1 MLSFSV
7 VKSAGSAGNYYTDK
21 DNYYV
26 LGSMGER
33 WAGQGAEQLGLQ
45 GSVDKDVFTRL
56 LEGRLPDGADLS
68 RMQDGSNK
76 HRPGYDLTFSAPKS
90 VSMMAM
96 LGGDK
101 RLIDAHNQAV
111 DFAVRQVEAL
121 ASTRVMTDGQS
132 ETVLTGNLVMALFN
146 HDTSRDQDPQLH
158 THVVVANVTQHNGEW
173 KTLSSDK
180 VGKTGFSENVLA
192 NRIAFGKIYQSE
204 LRQRVEALGYET
216 EVVGKHG
223 MWEMPGVPVE
233 AFSSRSQAIREA
245 VGEDASLK
253 SRDVAALDTRKSKQH
268 VDPEIR
274 MAEWMQTLKETGF
287 DIRAYRDA
295 ADQRAE
301 IRTQAPGPASQDG
314 PDVQQAV
321 TQAIAGLSER
331 KVQFTYTDVLART
344 VGILPPE
351 NGVIERARAGIDEAI
366 SREQLIPL
374 DREKGL
380 FTSGIHVLDE
390 LSVRALSR
398 DIMKQNRVTVH
409 PEKSVPRTAGY
420 SDAVSVLAQDRPS
433 LAIVSGQGGAAGQR
447 ERVAELVMMAREQGR
462 EVQIIAADRRSQ
474 MNLKQDERLS
484 GELITGRRQLQEGM
498 VFTPGS
504 TVIVDQ
510 GEKLSLKE
518 TLTLL
523 DGAARHNVQVLITD
537 SGQRTGTGSALM
549 AMKDAGV
556 NTYRWQGGEQ
566 RPATI
571 ISEPDRNVRYDRL
584 AGDFAASVK
593 AGEESVAQVSG
604 VREQAILTQAIR
616 SELKTQGVLGHPEV
630 TMTALSPVWL
640 DSRSRYLRDM
650 YRPGMVMEQWNPE
663 TRSHDRYVIDRVTA
677 QSHSL
682 TLRDA
687 QGETQVVRISSLDSS
702 WSLFRPEKMPVADGE
717 RLRVTGKIPGLRVSG
732 GDRLQVASVSED
744 AMTVVVPGRAEP
756 ATLPVADSPFT
767 ALKLENG
774 WVETPGHSVS
784 DSATVFASVTQMAM
798 DNATLNGLARSGR
811 DVRLYSSLDETR
823 TAEKLARHPSF
834 TVVSEQIKARAG
846 ETSLETAISLQKT
859 GLHTP
864 AQQAIHLALP
874 VLESKNL
881 AFSMVDLLTEAK
893 SFAAEGTGFTEL
905 GGEINAQIKRGD
917 LLYVDVAKG
926 YGTGLLVSRASY
938 EAEKSILRHILEG
951 KEAVTPLMERV
962 PGELMETLTSGQ
974 RAATRMILETS
985 DRFTVVQGYAGVG
998 KTTQF
1003 RAVMSAVNMLPAS
1016 ERPRVVGLGPTHR
1029 AVGEMRSAGVDAQ
1042 TLASFLHDTQLQ
1054 QRSGETPDFSNTLFL
1069 LDESSMVGNTDM
1081 ARAYALIA
1089 AGGGRAVASG
1099 DTDQLQA
1106 IAPGQPFR
1114 LQQTRS
1120 AADVVIMKEIVRQ
1133 TPELREAVYS
1143 LINRDV
1149 ERALSGLESVKPSQV
1164 PRQEGAWAPEHS
1176 VTEFSHSQEAKLA
1189 EAQQKAMLKGETFP
1203 DVPMTLYEA
1212 IVRDYTGRTPEA
1224 REQTLIVTH
1233 LNEDR
1238 RVLNSMIHDARE
1250 KAGELGKEQ
1259 VMVPVLNTANI
1270 RDGELRRLSTWEN
1283 NPDALALVDSV
1294 YHRIAGISKDDGL
1307 ITLEDA
1313 EGNTRLI
1320 SPREAVAEGV
1330 TLYTPDKIR
1339 VGTGDRMRF
1348 TKSDRERGYVANSV
1362 WTVTAVSGDSVTLS
1376 DGQQTRVIRP
1386 GQERAEQHIDL
1397 AYAITAHGA
1406 QGASETFAIALEGT
1420 EGNRKLMAGFES
1432 AYVALSRMKQHVQVY
1447 TDNRQ
1452 GWTDAINNAVQK
1464 GTAHDVLEPK
1474 PDREVMNAQRLF
1486 STARELRDV
1495 AAGRAVLRQAG
1506 LAGGDSPARFIAPGR
1521 KYPQPYVALP
1531 AFDRNG
1537 KSAGIWLNPL
1547 TTDDG
1552 NGLRGFSGEGRVKGS
1567 GDAQFVALQGSRNGE
1582 SLLADNMQDGV
1593 RIARDNPDSG
1603 VVVRIAGEGRPWNPG
1618 AITGG
1623 RVWGISRITASS
1635 RGPEMA
1641 NRSRQRYWHSGRL
1654 KRPSAVKRNAAQMKL
1669 SGKWQRTNL
1678 TCRTAK
1684 QSWLS
1689 GILPD
1694 RSVTGLPYLNGK
1706 PHCRR
1711 VCCVNHN
1718 GSGKRSG
1725 RLPGKICCRSVCS
1738 RWSGIWFVT
1747 CRKRKPWAETDTGR
1761 QTLMT
1766 TDNTNTTRNDSLAA
1780 RTDTWLQSF
1789 LVWSPG
1795 QRDIIKTVALV
1806 LMVLDHIN
1814 LIFQLKQEWMFLAG
1828 RGAFPLFALVWGLNL
1843 SRHAHI
1849 RQPAIN
1855 RLWGWGIIA
1864 QFAYYLAGFPW
1875 YEGNILFAFAVAAQV
1890 LTWCETRS
1898 GWRTAAAILL
1908 MALWGPLSG
1917 TSYGIAGLLMLAV
1930 SYRLYRA
1937 EDRAERLALLAC
1949 LLAVIPALN
1958 LASSDAAAVAGLVM
1972 TVLTVGLVSCAGKSL
1987 PRFWPGDFFPVFY
2000 ACHLAVLGVLAL

>member
-1 MLSFSV
+1 MMSIAQV
-7 VKSAGSAGNYYTDK
+7 RSAGSAGNYYTDK

-33 WAGQGAEQLGLQ
+33 WAGRGAEQLGLQ

-101 RLIDAHNQAV
+101 RLIEAHNQAV

-146 HDTSRDQDPQLH
+146 HDTSRDQEPQLH
-158 THVVVANVTQHNGEW
+158 THAVVANVTQHNGEW

-180 VGKTGFSENVLA
+180 VGKTGFIENVYA
-192 NRIAFGKIYQSE
+192 NQIAFGRLYREKLKEQ
-204 LRQRVEALGYET
+204 VEALGYET

-233 AFSSRSQAIREA
+233 AFSGRSQTIREA

-268 VDPEIR
+268 VDPEVR

-301 IRTQAPGPASQDG
+301 TRTQAPGAVSQEG

-420 SDAVSVLAQDRPS
+420 SDAVSVLAQDHPS

-447 ERVAELVMMAREQGR
+447 ERVAELAMMAREQGR

-484 GELITGRRQLQEGM
+484 GELITGRRQLLEGM

-571 ISEPDRNVRYDRL
+571 ISEPDRNVRYARL

-663 TRSHDRYVIDRVTA
+663 THSHDRYVIDR
-677 QSHSL
+677 
-682 TLRDA
+682 
-687 QGETQVVRISSLDSS
+687 
-702 WSLFRPEKMPVADGE
+702 
-717 RLRVTGKIPGLRVSG
+717 
-732 GDRLQVASVSED
+732 
-744 AMTVVVPGRAEP
+744 
-756 ATLPVADSPFT
+756 
-767 ALKLENG
+767 
-774 WVETPGHSVS
+774 
-784 DSATVFASVTQMAM
+784 
-798 DNATLNGLARSGR
+798 
-811 DVRLYSSLDETR
+811 
-823 TAEKLARHPSF
+823 
-834 TVVSEQIKARAG
+834 
-846 ETSLETAISLQKT
+846 
-859 GLHTP
+859 
-864 AQQAIHLALP
+864 
-874 VLESKNL
+874 
-881 AFSMVDLLTEAK
+881 
-893 SFAAEGTGFTEL
+893 
-905 GGEINAQIKRGD
+905 
-917 LLYVDVAKG
+917 
-926 YGTGLLVSRASY
+926 
-938 EAEKSILRHILEG
+938 
-951 KEAVTPLMERV
+951 
-962 PGELMETLTSGQ
+962 
-974 RAATRMILETS
+974 
-985 DRFTVVQGYAGVG
+985 
-998 KTTQF
+998 
-1003 RAVMSAVNMLPAS
+1003 
-1016 ERPRVVGLGPTHR
+1016 
-1029 AVGEMRSAGVDAQ
+1029 
-1042 TLASFLHDTQLQ
+1042 
-1054 QRSGETPDFSNTLFL
+1054 
-1069 LDESSMVGNTDM
+1069 
-1081 ARAYALIA
+1081 
-1089 AGGGRAVASG
+1089 
-1099 DTDQLQA
+1099 
-1106 IAPGQPFR
+1106 
-1114 LQQTRS
+1114 
-1120 AADVVIMKEIVRQ
+1120 
-1133 TPELREAVYS
+1133 
-1143 LINRDV
+1143 
-1149 ERALSGLESVKPSQV
+1149 
-1164 PRQEGAWAPEHS
+1164 
-1176 VTEFSHSQEAKLA
+1176 
-1189 EAQQKAMLKGETFP
+1189 
-1203 DVPMTLYEA
+1203 
-1212 IVRDYTGRTPEA
+1212 
-1224 REQTLIVTH
+1224 
-1233 LNEDR
+1233 
-1238 RVLNSMIHDARE
+1238 
-1250 KAGELGKEQ
+1250 
-1259 VMVPVLNTANI
+1259 
-1270 RDGELRRLSTWEN
+1270 
-1283 NPDALALVDSV
+1283 
-1294 YHRIAGISKDDGL
+1294 
-1307 ITLEDA
+1307 
-1313 EGNTRLI
+1313 
-1320 SPREAVAEGV
+1320 
-1330 TLYTPDKIR
+1330 
-1339 VGTGDRMRF
+1339 
-1348 TKSDRERGYVANSV
+1348 
-1362 WTVTAVSGDSVTLS
+1362 
-1376 DGQQTRVIRP
+1376 
-1386 GQERAEQHIDL
+1386 
-1397 AYAITAHGA
+1397 
-1406 QGASETFAIALEGT
+1406 
-1420 EGNRKLMAGFES
+1420 
-1432 AYVALSRMKQHVQVY
+1432 VALSRMKQHVQVY

-1464 GTAHDVLEPK
+1464 GTAHDVFEPK
-1474 PDREVMNAQRLF
+1474 PDREVMNAERLF

-1537 KSAGIWLNPL
+1537 RSAGIWLNPL

-1623 RVWGISRITASS
+1623 RVWGDIPDNSVQPGAGNGEPVTAEVLAQ
-1635 RGPEMA
+1635 RQAEEAIRRETERRADEIVRKMA
-1641 NRSRQRYWHSGRL
+1641 EN
-1654 KRPSAVKRNAAQMKL
+1654 KPD
-1669 SGKWQRTNL
+1669 
-1678 TCRTAK
+1678 
-1684 QSWLS
+1684 
-1689 GILPD
+1689 LPD
-1694 RSVTGLPYLNGK
+1694 GK
-1706 PHCRR
+1706 TEQAVRE
-1711 VCCVNHN
+1711 
-1718 GSGKRSG
+1718 
-1725 RLPGKICCRSVCS
+1725 I
-1738 RWSGIWFVT
+1738 
-1747 CRKRKPWAETDTGR
+1747 A
-1761 QTLMT
+1761 
-1766 TDNTNTTRNDSLAA
+1766 
-1780 RTDTWLQSF
+1780 
-1789 LVWSPG
+1789 G
-1795 QRDIIKTVALV
+1795 QERD
-1806 LMVLDHIN
+1806 
-1814 LIFQLKQEWMFLAG
+1814 
-1828 RGAFPLFALVWGLNL
+1828 R
-1843 SRHAHI
+1843 
-1849 RQPAIN
+1849 
-1855 RLWGWGIIA
+1855 
-1864 QFAYYLAGFPW
+1864 
-1875 YEGNILFAFAVAAQV
+1875 
-1890 LTWCETRS
+1890 
-1898 GWRTAAAILL
+1898 AAITEREAALPESVLRESQREREAVREVARENLL
-1908 MALWGPLSG
+1908 Q
-1917 TSYGIAGLLMLAV
+1917 
-1930 SYRLYRA
+1930 
-1937 EDRAERLALLAC
+1937 ERLQQMERDMVRDLQKEKTL
-1949 LLAVIPALN
+1949 
-1958 LASSDAAAVAGLVM
+1958 G
-1972 TVLTVGLVSCAGKSL
+1972 
-1987 PRFWPGDFFPVFY
+1987 GD
-2000 ACHLAVLGVLAL
+2000 

>member
-1 MLSFSV
+1 MNEVYVIAGGEWLRNNLNAIAAFMGTWTWDSIEKIALTLS
-7 VKSAGSAGNYYTDK
+7 
-21 DNYYV
+21 V
-26 LGSMGER
+26 LAVAVMWVQR
-33 WAGQGAEQLGLQ
+33 HNVMDLLGW
-45 GSVDKDVFTRL
+45 
-56 LEGRLPDGADLS
+56 
-68 RMQDGSNK
+68 
-76 HRPGYDLTFSAPKS
+76 
-90 VSMMAM
+90 
-96 LGGDK
+96 
-101 RLIDAHNQAV
+101 
-111 DFAVRQVEAL
+111 
-121 ASTRVMTDGQS
+121 
-132 ETVLTGNLVMALFN
+132 
-146 HDTSRDQDPQLH
+146 
-158 THVVVANVTQHNGEW
+158 VANVTQHNGEW

-180 VGKTGFSENVLA
+180 VGKTGFIENVYA
-192 NRIAFGKIYQSE
+192 NQIAFGRLYREKLKEQ
-204 LRQRVEALGYET
+204 VEALGYET

-233 AFSSRSQAIREA
+233 AFSGRSQTIREA

-268 VDPEIR
+268 VDPEIK
-274 MAEWMQTLKETGF
+274 MVEWMQTLKETGF

-295 ADQRAE
+295 ADQRADL
-301 IRTQAPGPASQDG
+301 RTLTPGPASQDG

-474 MNLKQDERLS
+474 MNMKQDERLS
-484 GELITGRRQLQEGM
+484 
-498 VFTPGS
+498 
-504 TVIVDQ
+504 
-510 GEKLSLKE
+510 
-518 TLTLL
+518 
-523 DGAARHNVQVLITD
+523 
-537 SGQRTGTGSALM
+537 
-549 AMKDAGV
+549 
-556 NTYRWQGGEQ
+556 
-566 RPATI
+566 
-571 ISEPDRNVRYDRL
+571 
-584 AGDFAASVK
+584 
-593 AGEESVAQVSG
+593 
-604 VREQAILTQAIR
+604 
-616 SELKTQGVLGHPEV
+616 
-630 TMTALSPVWL
+630 
-640 DSRSRYLRDM
+640 
-650 YRPGMVMEQWNPE
+650 
-663 TRSHDRYVIDRVTA
+663 
-677 QSHSL
+677 
-682 TLRDA
+682 
-687 QGETQVVRISSLDSS
+687 
-702 WSLFRPEKMPVADGE
+702 
-717 RLRVTGKIPGLRVSG
+717 
-732 GDRLQVASVSED
+732 
-744 AMTVVVPGRAEP
+744 
-756 ATLPVADSPFT
+756 
-767 ALKLENG
+767 
-774 WVETPGHSVS
+774 
-784 DSATVFASVTQMAM
+784 
-798 DNATLNGLARSGR
+798 
-811 DVRLYSSLDETR
+811 
-823 TAEKLARHPSF
+823 
-834 TVVSEQIKARAG
+834 
-846 ETSLETAISLQKT
+846 
-859 GLHTP
+859 
-864 AQQAIHLALP
+864 
-874 VLESKNL
+874 
-881 AFSMVDLLTEAK
+881 
-893 SFAAEGTGFTEL
+893 
-905 GGEINAQIKRGD
+905 
-917 LLYVDVAKG
+917 
-926 YGTGLLVSRASY
+926 
-938 EAEKSILRHILEG
+938 
-951 KEAVTPLMERV
+951 
-962 PGELMETLTSGQ
+962 
-974 RAATRMILETS
+974 
-985 DRFTVVQGYAGVG
+985 
-998 KTTQF
+998 
-1003 RAVMSAVNMLPAS
+1003 
-1016 ERPRVVGLGPTHR
+1016 
-1029 AVGEMRSAGVDAQ
+1029 GEMRSAGVDAQ

-1120 AADVVIMKEIVRQ
+1120 AADVAIMKEIVRQ

-1189 EAQQKAMLKGETFP
+1189 EAQQKAMLKGEAFP

-1238 RVLNSMIHDARE
+1238 RVLNSMIHDVRE

-1270 RDGELRRLSTWEN
+1270 RDGELRRLSTWETHR
-1283 NPDALALVDSV
+1283 DALVLVDNV

-1307 ITLEDA
+1307 ITLQDA

-1330 TLYTPDKIR
+1330 TLYTPDTIR

-1376 DGQQTRVIRP
+1376 DGQQTREIRP
-1386 GQERAEQHIDL
+1386 GQEQAEQHIDL

-1464 GTAHDVLEPK
+1464 GTAHDVFEPK
-1474 PDREVMNAQRLF
+1474 PDREVMNAERLF

-1623 RVWGISRITASS
+1623 RVWGDIPDNSVQPGAGNGEPVTAEVLAQ
-1635 RGPEMA
+1635 RQAEEAIRRETERRADEIVRKMA
-1641 NRSRQRYWHSGRL
+1641 EN
-1654 KRPSAVKRNAAQMKL
+1654 KPD
-1669 SGKWQRTNL
+1669 
-1678 TCRTAK
+1678 
-1684 QSWLS
+1684 
-1689 GILPD
+1689 LPD
-1694 RSVTGLPYLNGK
+1694 GK
-1706 PHCRR
+1706 TEQAVRE
-1711 VCCVNHN
+1711 
-1718 GSGKRSG
+1718 
-1725 RLPGKICCRSVCS
+1725 I
-1738 RWSGIWFVT
+1738 
-1747 CRKRKPWAETDTGR
+1747 A
-1761 QTLMT
+1761 
-1766 TDNTNTTRNDSLAA
+1766 
-1780 RTDTWLQSF
+1780 
-1789 LVWSPG
+1789 G
-1795 QRDIIKTVALV
+1795 QERD
-1806 LMVLDHIN
+1806 
-1814 LIFQLKQEWMFLAG
+1814 
-1828 RGAFPLFALVWGLNL
+1828 R
-1843 SRHAHI
+1843 
-1849 RQPAIN
+1849 
-1855 RLWGWGIIA
+1855 
-1864 QFAYYLAGFPW
+1864 
-1875 YEGNILFAFAVAAQV
+1875 
-1890 LTWCETRS
+1890 
-1898 GWRTAAAILL
+1898 AAITEREAALPEGVLREPQRVREAVREIARENLL
-1908 MALWGPLSG
+1908 Q
-1917 TSYGIAGLLMLAV
+1917 
-1930 SYRLYRA
+1930 
-1937 EDRAERLALLAC
+1937 ERLQQMERDMVRDLQKEKTL
-1949 LLAVIPALN
+1949 
-1958 LASSDAAAVAGLVM
+1958 G
-1972 TVLTVGLVSCAGKSL
+1972 
-1987 PRFWPGDFFPVFY
+1987 GD
-2000 ACHLAVLGVLAL
+2000 

>member
-1 MLSFSV
+1 MMSIAQV
-7 VKSAGSAGNYYTDK
+7 RSAGSAGNYYTDK

-33 WAGQGAEQLGLQ
+33 WAGRGAEQLGLQ

-56 LEGRLPDGADLS
+56 LEGKLPDGADLS

-90 VSMMAM
+90 VSVMAM

-146 HDTSRDQDPQLH
+146 HDTSRDQEPQLH
-158 THVVVANVTQHNGEW
+158 THAVVANVTQHNGEW

-180 VGKTGFSENVLA
+180 VGKTGFIENVYA
-192 NRIAFGKIYQSE
+192 NQIAFGRLYREKLKEQ
-204 LRQRVEALGYET
+204 VEALGYET

-233 AFSSRSQAIREA
+233 AFSGRSQAIREA

-268 VDPEIR
+268 VDPEVR

-301 IRTQAPGPASQDG
+301 TRTQTPGPASQDG

-462 EVQIIAADRRSQ
+462 E
-474 MNLKQDERLS
+474 
-484 GELITGRRQLQEGM
+484 
-498 VFTPGS
+498 
-504 TVIVDQ
+504 
-510 GEKLSLKE
+510 
-518 TLTLL
+518 
-523 DGAARHNVQVLITD
+523 
-537 SGQRTGTGSALM
+537 
-549 AMKDAGV
+549 
-556 NTYRWQGGEQ
+556 
-566 RPATI
+566 PA
-571 ISEPDRNVRYDRL
+571 S
-584 AGDFAASVK
+584 
-593 AGEESVAQVSG
+593 
-604 VREQAILTQAIR
+604 
-616 SELKTQGVLGHPEV
+616 
-630 TMTALSPVWL
+630 
-640 DSRSRYLRDM
+640 
-650 YRPGMVMEQWNPE
+650 
-663 TRSHDRYVIDRVTA
+663 
-677 QSHSL
+677 
-682 TLRDA
+682 
-687 QGETQVVRISSLDSS
+687 
-702 WSLFRPEKMPVADGE
+702 
-717 RLRVTGKIPGLRVSG
+717 
-732 GDRLQVASVSED
+732 
-744 AMTVVVPGRAEP
+744 
-756 ATLPVADSPFT
+756 LPVSDSPFT

-784 DSATVFASVTQMAM
+784 DSAKVFASVTQMAM

-846 ETSLETAISLQKT
+846 ETLLETAISLQKA

-893 SFAAEGTGFTEL
+893 SFAAEGTSFIDL

-962 PGELMETLTSGQ
+962 PGELMEKLTSGQ

-1003 RAVMSAVNMLPAS
+1003 RAVMSAVNMLPES

-1120 AADVVIMKEIVRQ
+1120 AADVAIMKEIVRQ

-1164 PRQEGAWAPEHS
+1164 PRQEGAWVPEHS

-1189 EAQQKAMLKGETFP
+1189 EAQQKAMLKGEAFP
-1203 DVPMTLYEA
+1203 DIPMTLYEA

-1270 RDGELRRLSTWEN
+1270 RDGELRRLSTWETHR
-1283 NPDALALVDSV
+1283 DALALVDNV

-1307 ITLEDA
+1307 ITLQDA

-1330 TLYTPDKIR
+1330 TLYTPDTIR

-1348 TKSDRERGYVANSV
+1348 TKSDRECGYVANSV

-1420 EGNRKLMAGFES
+1420 EGNRKQMTGFES

-1474 PDREVMNAQRLF
+1474 SDREVMNAERLF

-1495 AAGRAVLRQAG
+1495 VAGRAVLRQAG

-1603 VVVRIAGEGRPWNPG
+1603 VVVRIAGEGRPWNPRT
-1618 AITGG
+1618 ITGG
-1623 RVWGISRITASS
+1623 RVWGDIPDNSVQPGAGNGEPVTAEVLAQ
-1635 RGPEMA
+1635 RQAEEAIRRETERRADEIVRKMA
-1641 NRSRQRYWHSGRL
+1641 EN
-1654 KRPSAVKRNAAQMKL
+1654 KPD
-1669 SGKWQRTNL
+1669 
-1678 TCRTAK
+1678 
-1684 QSWLS
+1684 
-1689 GILPD
+1689 LPD
-1694 RSVTGLPYLNGK
+1694 GK
-1706 PHCRR
+1706 TEQA
-1711 VCCVNHN
+1711 V
-1718 GSGKRSG
+1718 
-1725 RLPGKICCRSVCS
+1725 
-1738 RWSGIWFVT
+1738 
-1747 CRKRKPWAETDTGR
+1747 
-1761 QTLMT
+1761 
-1766 TDNTNTTRNDSLAA
+1766 
-1780 RTDTWLQSF
+1780 
-1789 LVWSPG
+1789 
-1795 QRDIIKTVALV
+1795 RD
-1806 LMVLDHIN
+1806 
-1814 LIFQLKQEWMFLAG
+1814 
-1828 RGAFPLFALVWGLNL
+1828 
-1843 SRHAHI
+1843 
-1849 RQPAIN
+1849 
-1855 RLWGWGIIA
+1855 
-1864 QFAYYLAGFPW
+1864 
-1875 YEGNILFAFAVAAQV
+1875 
-1890 LTWCETRS
+1890 
-1898 GWRTAAAILL
+1898 
-1908 MALWGPLSG
+1908 
-1917 TSYGIAGLLMLAV
+1917 IAGLERDRSAISEREAALPESVLREPQRVREAV
-1930 SYRLYRA
+1930 REVARENLLQ
-1937 EDRAERLALLAC
+1937 ERLQQMERDMVRDLQKEKTL
-1949 LLAVIPALN
+1949 
-1958 LASSDAAAVAGLVM
+1958 G
-1972 TVLTVGLVSCAGKSL
+1972 
-1987 PRFWPGDFFPVFY
+1987 GD
-2000 ACHLAVLGVLAL
+2000 

>member
-1 MLSFSV
+1 MSFNAKDMTQGGQIASMRIRMFSQIANIMLYCLFIFFWILVGLVLWIKISWQTFVNGCIYWWCTTLEGMRDLIKSQPV
-7 VKSAGSAGNYYTDK
+7 YEIQYYGKTFRMNAAQVLHDKYMIWCSEQLWSAFVLAAVVALVICLITFFVVSWILGRQGKQQSENEATGGRQLTDNPKDVARMLKKDGKDSDIRIGDLPIIRDSEIQNFCLHGTVGAGKSEVIRRLANYARQRGDMVVIYDRSGEFVKSYYDPSIDK
-21 DNYYV
+21 ILNPLDARCAAWDLWKECLTQPDFDNTANT
-26 LGSMGER
+26 LIPMGTKEDPF
-33 WAGQGAEQLGLQ
+33 WQ
-45 GSVDKDVFTRL
+45 GS
-56 LEGRLPDGADLS
+56 GR
-68 RMQDGSNK
+68 
-76 HRPGYDLTFSAPKS
+76 T
-90 VSMMAM
+90 
-96 LGGDK
+96 
-101 RLIDAHNQAV
+101 I
-111 DFAVRQVEAL
+111 FAEAAYL
-121 ASTRVMTDGQS
+121 MR
-132 ETVLTGNLVMALFN
+132 N
-146 HDTSRDQDPQLH
+146 DP
-158 THVVVANVTQHNGEW
+158 
-173 KTLSSDK
+173 
-180 VGKTGFSENVLA
+180 
-192 NRIAFGKIYQSE
+192 
-204 LRQRVEALGYET
+204 
-216 EVVGKHG
+216 
-223 MWEMPGVPVE
+223 
-233 AFSSRSQAIREA
+233 
-245 VGEDASLK
+245 
-253 SRDVAALDTRKSKQH
+253 
-268 VDPEIR
+268 
-274 MAEWMQTLKETGF
+274 
-287 DIRAYRDA
+287 
-295 ADQRAE
+295 
-301 IRTQAPGPASQDG
+301 
-314 PDVQQAV
+314 
-321 TQAIAGLSER
+321 
-331 KVQFTYTDVLART
+331 
-344 VGILPPE
+344 
-351 NGVIERARAGIDEAI
+351 
-366 SREQLIPL
+366 
-374 DREKGL
+374 
-380 FTSGIHVLDE
+380 
-390 LSVRALSR
+390 
-398 DIMKQNRVTVH
+398 
-409 PEKSVPRTAGY
+409 
-420 SDAVSVLAQDRPS
+420 
-433 LAIVSGQGGAAGQR
+433 
-447 ERVAELVMMAREQGR
+447 
-462 EVQIIAADRRSQ
+462 
-474 MNLKQDERLS
+474 
-484 GELITGRRQLQEGM
+484 
-498 VFTPGS
+498 
-504 TVIVDQ
+504 
-510 GEKLSLKE
+510 
-518 TLTLL
+518 
-523 DGAARHNVQVLITD
+523 
-537 SGQRTGTGSALM
+537 
-549 AMKDAGV
+549 
-556 NTYRWQGGEQ
+556 
-566 RPATI
+566 
-571 ISEPDRNVRYDRL
+571 
-584 AGDFAASVK
+584 
-593 AGEESVAQVSG
+593 
-604 VREQAILTQAIR
+604 
-616 SELKTQGVLGHPEV
+616 
-630 TMTALSPVWL
+630 
-640 DSRSRYLRDM
+640 SRSRYLRDM

-677 QSHSL
+677 QSNSL

-756 ATLPVADSPFT
+756 ASLPVSDSPFM

-784 DSATVFASVTQMAM
+784 DSAKVFASVTQMAM

-846 ETSLETAISLQKT
+846 ETLLETAISLQKT

-874 VLESKNL
+874 VVESKNL

-893 SFAAEGTGFTEL
+893 SFAAEGTSFTEL

-962 PGELMETLTSGQ
+962 PGELMEKLTSGQ

-1003 RAVMSAVNMLPAS
+1003 RAVMSAVNMLPES

-1042 TLASFLHDTQLQ
+1042 TLASFLHDTQLL
-1054 QRSGETPDFSNTLFL
+1054 QRSGETPNFSNTLFL

-1120 AADVVIMKEIVRQ
+1120 AADVAIMKEIVRQ

-1164 PRQEGAWAPEHS
+1164 PRQEGAWVPEHS

-1189 EAQQKAMLKGETFP
+1189 EAQQKAMLKGEAFP
-1203 DVPMTLYEA
+1203 DIPMTLYEA

-1270 RDGELRRLSTWEN
+1270 RDGELRRLSTWETHR
-1283 NPDALALVDSV
+1283 DALALVDNV

-1307 ITLEDA
+1307 ITLQDA

-1330 TLYTPDKIR
+1330 TLYTPDTIR

-1420 EGNRKLMAGFES
+1420 EGNRKQMAGFES

-1474 PDREVMNAQRLF
+1474 SDREVMNAERLF

-1495 AAGRAVLRQAG
+1495 VAGRAVLRQAG

-1618 AITGG
+1618 TITGG
-1623 RVWGISRITASS
+1623 RVWGDIPDNSVQPGAGNGEPVTAEVLAQ
-1635 RGPEMA
+1635 RQAEEAIRRETERRADEIVRKMA
-1641 NRSRQRYWHSGRL
+1641 EN
-1654 KRPSAVKRNAAQMKL
+1654 KPD
-1669 SGKWQRTNL
+1669 
-1678 TCRTAK
+1678 
-1684 QSWLS
+1684 
-1689 GILPD
+1689 LPD
-1694 RSVTGLPYLNGK
+1694 GK
-1706 PHCRR
+1706 TEQA
-1711 VCCVNHN
+1711 V
-1718 GSGKRSG
+1718 
-1725 RLPGKICCRSVCS
+1725 
-1738 RWSGIWFVT
+1738 
-1747 CRKRKPWAETDTGR
+1747 
-1761 QTLMT
+1761 
-1766 TDNTNTTRNDSLAA
+1766 
-1780 RTDTWLQSF
+1780 
-1789 LVWSPG
+1789 
-1795 QRDIIKTVALV
+1795 RD
-1806 LMVLDHIN
+1806 
-1814 LIFQLKQEWMFLAG
+1814 
-1828 RGAFPLFALVWGLNL
+1828 
-1843 SRHAHI
+1843 
-1849 RQPAIN
+1849 
-1855 RLWGWGIIA
+1855 
-1864 QFAYYLAGFPW
+1864 
-1875 YEGNILFAFAVAAQV
+1875 
-1890 LTWCETRS
+1890 
-1898 GWRTAAAILL
+1898 
-1908 MALWGPLSG
+1908 
-1917 TSYGIAGLLMLAV
+1917 IAGLERDRSAISEREAALPESVLREPQRVREAV
-1930 SYRLYRA
+1930 REVARENLLQ
-1937 EDRAERLALLAC
+1937 ERLQQMERDMVRDLQKEKTL
-1949 LLAVIPALN
+1949 
-1958 LASSDAAAVAGLVM
+1958 G
-1972 TVLTVGLVSCAGKSL
+1972 
-1987 PRFWPGDFFPVFY
+1987 GD
-2000 ACHLAVLGVLAL
+2000 

>member
-45 GSVDKDVFTRL
+45 GSVDKDIFTRL

-233 AFSSRSQAIREA
+233 AFSGRSQAIREA

-268 VDPEIR
+268 VDPEVR

-301 IRTQAPGPASQDG
+301 TRTQAPGAVSQEG

-498 VFTPGS
+498 IFTPGS

-571 ISEPDRNVRYDRL
+571 ISEPDRNVRYARL

-604 VREQAILTQAIR
+604 VREQAMLTQTIR

-663 TRSHDRYVIDRVTA
+663 TRSHDRYVIDRV
-677 QSHSL
+677 
-682 TLRDA
+682 
-687 QGETQVVRISSLDSS
+687 
-702 WSLFRPEKMPVADGE
+702 
-717 RLRVTGKIPGLRVSG
+717 
-732 GDRLQVASVSED
+732 
-744 AMTVVVPGRAEP
+744 
-756 ATLPVADSPFT
+756 
-767 ALKLENG
+767 
-774 WVETPGHSVS
+774 
-784 DSATVFASVTQMAM
+784 
-798 DNATLNGLARSGR
+798 
-811 DVRLYSSLDETR
+811 
-823 TAEKLARHPSF
+823 
-834 TVVSEQIKARAG
+834 
-846 ETSLETAISLQKT
+846 
-859 GLHTP
+859 
-864 AQQAIHLALP
+864 
-874 VLESKNL
+874 
-881 AFSMVDLLTEAK
+881 
-893 SFAAEGTGFTEL
+893 
-905 GGEINAQIKRGD
+905 
-917 LLYVDVAKG
+917 
-926 YGTGLLVSRASY
+926 
-938 EAEKSILRHILEG
+938 
-951 KEAVTPLMERV
+951 
-962 PGELMETLTSGQ
+962 
-974 RAATRMILETS
+974 
-985 DRFTVVQGYAGVG
+985 
-998 KTTQF
+998 
-1003 RAVMSAVNMLPAS
+1003 
-1016 ERPRVVGLGPTHR
+1016 
-1029 AVGEMRSAGVDAQ
+1029 
-1042 TLASFLHDTQLQ
+1042 
-1054 QRSGETPDFSNTLFL
+1054 
-1069 LDESSMVGNTDM
+1069 
-1081 ARAYALIA
+1081 
-1089 AGGGRAVASG
+1089 
-1099 DTDQLQA
+1099 
-1106 IAPGQPFR
+1106 
-1114 LQQTRS
+1114 
-1120 AADVVIMKEIVRQ
+1120 
-1133 TPELREAVYS
+1133 
-1143 LINRDV
+1143 
-1149 ERALSGLESVKPSQV
+1149 
-1164 PRQEGAWAPEHS
+1164 
-1176 VTEFSHSQEAKLA
+1176 
-1189 EAQQKAMLKGETFP
+1189 
-1203 DVPMTLYEA
+1203 
-1212 IVRDYTGRTPEA
+1212 
-1224 REQTLIVTH
+1224 
-1233 LNEDR
+1233 
-1238 RVLNSMIHDARE
+1238 
-1250 KAGELGKEQ
+1250 
-1259 VMVPVLNTANI
+1259 PVLNTANI

-1283 NPDALALVDSV
+1283 NPDALALVDNV

-1307 ITLEDA
+1307 ITLQDA

-1330 TLYTPDKIR
+1330 TLYTPDTIR

-1397 AYAITAHGA
+1397 ACAITAHGA

-1420 EGNRKLMAGFES
+1420 EGNRKQMAGFES

-1447 TDNRQ
+1447 TDDRQ

-1474 PDREVMNAQRLF
+1474 PDREVMNAERLF

-1623 RVWGISRITASS
+1623 RVWGDIPDSSVQPGAGNGEPVTA
-1635 RGPEMA
+1635 E
-1641 NRSRQRYWHSGRL
+1641 
-1654 KRPSAVKRNAAQMKL
+1654 
-1669 SGKWQRTNL
+1669 
-1678 TCRTAK
+1678 
-1684 QSWLS
+1684 
-1689 GILPD
+1689 
-1694 RSVTGLPYLNGK
+1694 
-1706 PHCRR
+1706 
-1711 VCCVNHN
+1711 
-1718 GSGKRSG
+1718 
-1725 RLPGKICCRSVCS
+1725 
-1738 RWSGIWFVT
+1738 
-1747 CRKRKPWAETDTGR
+1747 
-1761 QTLMT
+1761 
-1766 TDNTNTTRNDSLAA
+1766 
-1780 RTDTWLQSF
+1780 
-1789 LVWSPG
+1789 
-1795 QRDIIKTVALV
+1795 
-1806 LMVLDHIN
+1806 
-1814 LIFQLKQEWMFLAG
+1814 
-1828 RGAFPLFALVWGLNL
+1828 
-1843 SRHAHI
+1843 
-1849 RQPAIN
+1849 
-1855 RLWGWGIIA
+1855 
-1864 QFAYYLAGFPW
+1864 
-1875 YEGNILFAFAVAAQV
+1875 V
-1890 LTWCETRS
+1890 LTQQQAEEAIRRET
-1898 GWRTAAAILL
+1898 
-1908 MALWGPLSG
+1908 
-1917 TSYGIAGLLMLAV
+1917 
-1930 SYRLYRA
+1930 
-1937 EDRAERLALLAC
+1937 ER
-1949 LLAVIPALN
+1949 
-1958 LASSDAAAVAGLVM
+1958 
-1972 TVLTVGLVSCAGKSL
+1972 
-1987 PRFWPGDFFPVFY
+1987 R
-2000 ACHLAVLGVLAL
+2000 

>member
-1 MLSFSV
+1 MMSIAQV
-7 VKSAGSAGNYYTDK
+7 RSAGSAGNYYTDK

-33 WAGQGAEQLGLQ
+33 WAGRGAEQLGLQ

-68 RMQDGSNK
+68 RMQDGSNR

-146 HDTSRDQDPQLH
+146 HDTSRDQEPQLH
-158 THVVVANVTQHNGEW
+158 THAVVANVTQHNGEW

-180 VGKTGFSENVLA
+180 VGKTGFIENVYA
-192 NRIAFGKIYQSE
+192 NQIAFGRLYREKLKEQ
-204 LRQRVEALGYET
+204 VEALGYET

-233 AFSSRSQAIREA
+233 AFSGRSQAIREA

-268 VDPEIR
+268 VDPEVR

-301 IRTQAPGPASQDG
+301 TRTQAPGAVSQEG

-447 ERVAELVMMAREQGR
+447 ERVAELVMMVREQGR

-484 GELITGRRQLQEGM
+484 GELITGRRQLLEGM
-498 VFTPGS
+498 AFTPGS

-571 ISEPDRNVRYDRL
+571 ISEPDRNVRYARL

-604 VREQAILTQAIR
+604 VREQAILTEAIR

-663 TRSHDRYVIDRVTA
+663 TRSHDRYVIDRV
-677 QSHSL
+677 
-682 TLRDA
+682 
-687 QGETQVVRISSLDSS
+687 
-702 WSLFRPEKMPVADGE
+702 
-717 RLRVTGKIPGLRVSG
+717 
-732 GDRLQVASVSED
+732 
-744 AMTVVVPGRAEP
+744 
-756 ATLPVADSPFT
+756 
-767 ALKLENG
+767 
-774 WVETPGHSVS
+774 
-784 DSATVFASVTQMAM
+784 
-798 DNATLNGLARSGR
+798 
-811 DVRLYSSLDETR
+811 
-823 TAEKLARHPSF
+823 
-834 TVVSEQIKARAG
+834 
-846 ETSLETAISLQKT
+846 
-859 GLHTP
+859 
-864 AQQAIHLALP
+864 
-874 VLESKNL
+874 
-881 AFSMVDLLTEAK
+881 
-893 SFAAEGTGFTEL
+893 
-905 GGEINAQIKRGD
+905 
-917 LLYVDVAKG
+917 
-926 YGTGLLVSRASY
+926 
-938 EAEKSILRHILEG
+938 
-951 KEAVTPLMERV
+951 

-1003 RAVMSAVNMLPAS
+1003 RAVMSAVNMLPES

-1042 TLASFLHDTQLQ
+1042 TLASFLHDTQLL
-1054 QRSGETPDFSNTLFL
+1054 QRSGETPNFSNTLFL

-1120 AADVVIMKEIVRQ
+1120 AADVAIMKEIVRQ

-1164 PRQEGAWAPEHS
+1164 PRLEGAWAPEHS

-1189 EAQQKAMLKGETFP
+1189 EAQQKAMQKGEAFP

-1270 RDGELRRLSTWEN
+1270 RDGELRRLSTWETHR
-1283 NPDALALVDSV
+1283 DALALVDNV

-1307 ITLEDA
+1307 ITLQDA

-1330 TLYTPDKIR
+1330 TLYTPDTIR

-1420 EGNRKLMAGFES
+1420 EGNRKQMAGFES

-1474 PDREVMNAQRLF
+1474 SDREVMNAERLF

-1495 AAGRAVLRQAG
+1495 VAGRAVLRQAG

-1618 AITGG
+1618 TITGG
-1623 RVWGISRITASS
+1623 RVWGDIPDNSVQPGAGNGEPVTAEVLAQ
-1635 RGPEMA
+1635 RQAEEAIRRETERRADEIVRKMA
-1641 NRSRQRYWHSGRL
+1641 EN
-1654 KRPSAVKRNAAQMKL
+1654 KPD
-1669 SGKWQRTNL
+1669 
-1678 TCRTAK
+1678 
-1684 QSWLS
+1684 
-1689 GILPD
+1689 LPD
-1694 RSVTGLPYLNGK
+1694 GK
-1706 PHCRR
+1706 TEQA
-1711 VCCVNHN
+1711 V
-1718 GSGKRSG
+1718 
-1725 RLPGKICCRSVCS
+1725 
-1738 RWSGIWFVT
+1738 
-1747 CRKRKPWAETDTGR
+1747 
-1761 QTLMT
+1761 
-1766 TDNTNTTRNDSLAA
+1766 
-1780 RTDTWLQSF
+1780 
-1789 LVWSPG
+1789 
-1795 QRDIIKTVALV
+1795 RD
-1806 LMVLDHIN
+1806 
-1814 LIFQLKQEWMFLAG
+1814 
-1828 RGAFPLFALVWGLNL
+1828 
-1843 SRHAHI
+1843 
-1849 RQPAIN
+1849 
-1855 RLWGWGIIA
+1855 
-1864 QFAYYLAGFPW
+1864 
-1875 YEGNILFAFAVAAQV
+1875 
-1890 LTWCETRS
+1890 
-1898 GWRTAAAILL
+1898 
-1908 MALWGPLSG
+1908 
-1917 TSYGIAGLLMLAV
+1917 IAGLERDRSAISEREAALPESVLREPQRVREAV
-1930 SYRLYRA
+1930 REVARENLLQ
-1937 EDRAERLALLAC
+1937 ERLQQMERDMVRDLQKEKTL
-1949 LLAVIPALN
+1949 
-1958 LASSDAAAVAGLVM
+1958 G
-1972 TVLTVGLVSCAGKSL
+1972 
-1987 PRFWPGDFFPVFY
+1987 GD
-2000 ACHLAVLGVLAL
+2000 

>member
-1 MLSFSV
+1 MMSIAQV
-7 VKSAGSAGNYYTDK
+7 RSAGSAGNYYTDK

-33 WAGQGAEQLGLQ
+33 WAGRGAEQLGLQ

-68 RMQDGSNK
+68 RMQDGSNR

-146 HDTSRDQDPQLH
+146 HDTSRDQEPQLH
-158 THVVVANVTQHNGEW
+158 THAVVANVTQHNGEW

-180 VGKTGFSENVLA
+180 VGKTGFIENVYA
-192 NRIAFGKIYQSE
+192 NQIAFGRLYREKLKEQ
-204 LRQRVEALGYET
+204 VEALGYET

-233 AFSSRSQAIREA
+233 AFSGRSQAIREA

-268 VDPEIR
+268 VDPEVR

-301 IRTQAPGPASQDG
+301 TRTQAPGAVSQEG

-447 ERVAELVMMAREQGR
+447 ERVAELVMMVREQGR

-484 GELITGRRQLQEGM
+484 GELITGRRQLLEGM
-498 VFTPGS
+498 AFTPGS

-571 ISEPDRNVRYDRL
+571 ISEPDRNVRYARL

-593 AGEESVAQVSG
+593 AGEESV
-604 VREQAILTQAIR
+604 
-616 SELKTQGVLGHPEV
+616 
-630 TMTALSPVWL
+630 
-640 DSRSRYLRDM
+640 
-650 YRPGMVMEQWNPE
+650 
-663 TRSHDRYVIDRVTA
+663 
-677 QSHSL
+677 
-682 TLRDA
+682 
-687 QGETQVVRISSLDSS
+687 
-702 WSLFRPEKMPVADGE
+702 
-717 RLRVTGKIPGLRVSG
+717 
-732 GDRLQVASVSED
+732 
-744 AMTVVVPGRAEP
+744 
-756 ATLPVADSPFT
+756 
-767 ALKLENG
+767 
-774 WVETPGHSVS
+774 
-784 DSATVFASVTQMAM
+784 
-798 DNATLNGLARSGR
+798 
-811 DVRLYSSLDETR
+811 
-823 TAEKLARHPSF
+823 
-834 TVVSEQIKARAG
+834 
-846 ETSLETAISLQKT
+846 
-859 GLHTP
+859 
-864 AQQAIHLALP
+864 
-874 VLESKNL
+874 
-881 AFSMVDLLTEAK
+881 
-893 SFAAEGTGFTEL
+893 
-905 GGEINAQIKRGD
+905 
-917 LLYVDVAKG
+917 
-926 YGTGLLVSRASY
+926 
-938 EAEKSILRHILEG
+938 
-951 KEAVTPLMERV
+951 
-962 PGELMETLTSGQ
+962 
-974 RAATRMILETS
+974 
-985 DRFTVVQGYAGVG
+985 
-998 KTTQF
+998 
-1003 RAVMSAVNMLPAS
+1003 
-1016 ERPRVVGLGPTHR
+1016 
-1029 AVGEMRSAGVDAQ
+1029 
-1042 TLASFLHDTQLQ
+1042 
-1054 QRSGETPDFSNTLFL
+1054 
-1069 LDESSMVGNTDM
+1069 
-1081 ARAYALIA
+1081 
-1089 AGGGRAVASG
+1089 
-1099 DTDQLQA
+1099 QA

-1120 AADVVIMKEIVRQ
+1120 AADVAIMKEIVRQ

-1189 EAQQKAMLKGETFP
+1189 EAQQKAMLKGEAFP
-1203 DVPMTLYEA
+1203 DIPMTLYEA

-1330 TLYTPDKIR
+1330 TLYTPDTIR

-1420 EGNRKLMAGFES
+1420 EGGRKQMAGFES

-1464 GTAHDVLEPK
+1464 GTAHDVLEPGS
-1474 PDREVMNAQRLF
+1474 DREVMNAERLF

-1623 RVWGISRITASS
+1623 RVWGDIPDNSVQPGAGNGEPVTAEVLAQ
-1635 RGPEMA
+1635 RQAEEAIRRETERRADEIVRKMA
-1641 NRSRQRYWHSGRL
+1641 EN
-1654 KRPSAVKRNAAQMKL
+1654 KPD
-1669 SGKWQRTNL
+1669 
-1678 TCRTAK
+1678 
-1684 QSWLS
+1684 
-1689 GILPD
+1689 LPD
-1694 RSVTGLPYLNGK
+1694 GKTEQAVREITGQ
-1706 PHCRR
+1706 
-1711 VCCVNHN
+1711 
-1718 GSGKRSG
+1718 
-1725 RLPGKICCRSVCS
+1725 
-1738 RWSGIWFVT
+1738 
-1747 CRKRKPWAETDTGR
+1747 E
-1761 QTLMT
+1761 
-1766 TDNTNTTRNDSLAA
+1766 
-1780 RTDTWLQSF
+1780 
-1789 LVWSPG
+1789 
-1795 QRDIIKTVALV
+1795 RD
-1806 LMVLDHIN
+1806 
-1814 LIFQLKQEWMFLAG
+1814 
-1828 RGAFPLFALVWGLNL
+1828 R
-1843 SRHAHI
+1843 
-1849 RQPAIN
+1849 
-1855 RLWGWGIIA
+1855 
-1864 QFAYYLAGFPW
+1864 
-1875 YEGNILFAFAVAAQV
+1875 
-1890 LTWCETRS
+1890 
-1898 GWRTAAAILL
+1898 AAITEREAALPESVLREPQREREAVREVARENLL
-1908 MALWGPLSG
+1908 Q
-1917 TSYGIAGLLMLAV
+1917 
-1930 SYRLYRA
+1930 
-1937 EDRAERLALLAC
+1937 ERLQQMELDMVRDLQKEKT
-1949 LLAVIPALN
+1949 L
-1958 LASSDAAAVAGLVM
+1958 G
-1972 TVLTVGLVSCAGKSL
+1972 
-1987 PRFWPGDFFPVFY
+1987 GD
-2000 ACHLAVLGVLAL
+2000 

>member
-1 MLSFSV
+1 MMSIAQV
-7 VKSAGSAGNYYTDK
+7 RSAGSAGNYYTDK

-33 WAGQGAEQLGLQ
+33 WAGRGAEQLGLQ

-68 RMQDGSNK
+68 RMQDGSNR

-146 HDTSRDQDPQLH
+146 HDTSRDQEPQLH
-158 THVVVANVTQHNGEW
+158 THAVVANVTQYNGEW

-180 VGKTGFSENVLA
+180 VGKTGFIENVYA
-192 NRIAFGKIYQSE
+192 NQIAFGRLYREKLKEQ
-204 LRQRVEALGYET
+204 VEALGYET

-233 AFSSRSQAIREA
+233 AFSGRSQAIREA

-268 VDPEIR
+268 VDPEVR

-301 IRTQAPGPASQDG
+301 TRTQAPGAVSQEG

-447 ERVAELVMMAREQGR
+447 ERVAELVMMVREQGR

-484 GELITGRRQLQEGM
+484 GELT
-498 VFTPGS
+498 
-504 TVIVDQ
+504 
-510 GEKLSLKE
+510 
-518 TLTLL
+518 
-523 DGAARHNVQVLITD
+523 
-537 SGQRTGTGSALM
+537 
-549 AMKDAGV
+549 
-556 NTYRWQGGEQ
+556 
-566 RPATI
+566 
-571 ISEPDRNVRYDRL
+571 
-584 AGDFAASVK
+584 
-593 AGEESVAQVSG
+593 
-604 VREQAILTQAIR
+604 
-616 SELKTQGVLGHPEV
+616 
-630 TMTALSPVWL
+630 
-640 DSRSRYLRDM
+640 
-650 YRPGMVMEQWNPE
+650 
-663 TRSHDRYVIDRVTA
+663 
-677 QSHSL
+677 
-682 TLRDA
+682 
-687 QGETQVVRISSLDSS
+687 
-702 WSLFRPEKMPVADGE
+702 
-717 RLRVTGKIPGLRVSG
+717 
-732 GDRLQVASVSED
+732 
-744 AMTVVVPGRAEP
+744 
-756 ATLPVADSPFT
+756 
-767 ALKLENG
+767 
-774 WVETPGHSVS
+774 
-784 DSATVFASVTQMAM
+784 
-798 DNATLNGLARSGR
+798 
-811 DVRLYSSLDETR
+811 
-823 TAEKLARHPSF
+823 
-834 TVVSEQIKARAG
+834 
-846 ETSLETAISLQKT
+846 
-859 GLHTP
+859 
-864 AQQAIHLALP
+864 
-874 VLESKNL
+874 
-881 AFSMVDLLTEAK
+881 
-893 SFAAEGTGFTEL
+893 
-905 GGEINAQIKRGD
+905 
-917 LLYVDVAKG
+917 
-926 YGTGLLVSRASY
+926 
-938 EAEKSILRHILEG
+938 
-951 KEAVTPLMERV
+951 
-962 PGELMETLTSGQ
+962 
-974 RAATRMILETS
+974 
-985 DRFTVVQGYAGVG
+985 
-998 KTTQF
+998 
-1003 RAVMSAVNMLPAS
+1003 
-1016 ERPRVVGLGPTHR
+1016 
-1029 AVGEMRSAGVDAQ
+1029 
-1042 TLASFLHDTQLQ
+1042 
-1054 QRSGETPDFSNTLFL
+1054 
-1069 LDESSMVGNTDM
+1069 
-1081 ARAYALIA
+1081 
-1089 AGGGRAVASG
+1089 
-1099 DTDQLQA
+1099 
-1106 IAPGQPFR
+1106 
-1114 LQQTRS
+1114 
-1120 AADVVIMKEIVRQ
+1120 
-1133 TPELREAVYS
+1133 
-1143 LINRDV
+1143 
-1149 ERALSGLESVKPSQV
+1149 
-1164 PRQEGAWAPEHS
+1164 PEHS

-1189 EAQQKAMLKGETFP
+1189 EAQQKAMLKGEAFP
-1203 DVPMTLYEA
+1203 DIPMTLYEA

-1330 TLYTPDKIR
+1330 TLYTPDTIR

-1420 EGNRKLMAGFES
+1420 EGGRKQMAGFES

-1464 GTAHDVLEPK
+1464 GTAHDVLEPGS
-1474 PDREVMNAQRLF
+1474 DREVMNAERLF

-1623 RVWGISRITASS
+1623 RVWGDIPDNSVQPGAGNGEPITAEVLAQ
-1635 RGPEMA
+1635 RQAEEAIRRETERRADEIVRKMA
-1641 NRSRQRYWHSGRL
+1641 EN
-1654 KRPSAVKRNAAQMKL
+1654 KPD
-1669 SGKWQRTNL
+1669 
-1678 TCRTAK
+1678 
-1684 QSWLS
+1684 
-1689 GILPD
+1689 LPD
-1694 RSVTGLPYLNGK
+1694 GKTEQAVREITGQ
-1706 PHCRR
+1706 
-1711 VCCVNHN
+1711 
-1718 GSGKRSG
+1718 
-1725 RLPGKICCRSVCS
+1725 
-1738 RWSGIWFVT
+1738 
-1747 CRKRKPWAETDTGR
+1747 E
-1761 QTLMT
+1761 
-1766 TDNTNTTRNDSLAA
+1766 
-1780 RTDTWLQSF
+1780 
-1789 LVWSPG
+1789 
-1795 QRDIIKTVALV
+1795 RD
-1806 LMVLDHIN
+1806 
-1814 LIFQLKQEWMFLAG
+1814 
-1828 RGAFPLFALVWGLNL
+1828 R
-1843 SRHAHI
+1843 
-1849 RQPAIN
+1849 
-1855 RLWGWGIIA
+1855 
-1864 QFAYYLAGFPW
+1864 
-1875 YEGNILFAFAVAAQV
+1875 
-1890 LTWCETRS
+1890 
-1898 GWRTAAAILL
+1898 AAITEREAALPESVLREPQREREAVREVARENLL
-1908 MALWGPLSG
+1908 Q
-1917 TSYGIAGLLMLAV
+1917 
-1930 SYRLYRA
+1930 
-1937 EDRAERLALLAC
+1937 ERLQQMELDMVRDLQKEKT
-1949 LLAVIPALN
+1949 L
-1958 LASSDAAAVAGLVM
+1958 G
-1972 TVLTVGLVSCAGKSL
+1972 
-1987 PRFWPGDFFPVFY
+1987 GD
-2000 ACHLAVLGVLAL
+2000 

>member
-1 MLSFSV
+1 MMSIAQV
-7 VKSAGSAGNYYTDK
+7 RSAGSAGNYYTDK

-33 WAGQGAEQLGLQ
+33 WAGRGAEQLGLQ

-146 HDTSRDQDPQLH
+146 HDTSRDQEPQLH
-158 THVVVANVTQHNGEW
+158 THAVVANVTQHNGEW

-180 VGKTGFSENVLA
+180 VGKTGFIENVYA
-192 NRIAFGKIYQSE
+192 NQIAFGRLYREKLKEQ
-204 LRQRVEALGYET
+204 VEALGYET

-233 AFSSRSQAIREA
+233 AFSGRSQTIRET

-268 VDPEIR
+268 VDPEIK
-274 MAEWMQTLKETGF
+274 MTEWMQTLKETGF

-295 ADQRAE
+295 AEQRAYT
-301 IRTQAPGPASQDG
+301 RTQTPGPASQDG

-351 NGVIERARAGIDEAI
+351 AGVIERARAGIDEAI

-374 DREKGL
+374 DREKGM

-447 ERVAELVMMAREQGR
+447 ERVAELAMMAREQGR

-498 VFTPGS
+498 AFTPGS

-549 AMKDAGV
+549 AMKYAGV

-687 QGETQVVRISSLDSS
+687 QGETQ
-702 WSLFRPEKMPVADGE
+702 VADGE

-1003 RAVMSAVNMLPAS
+1003 RAVMSAVNMLPES

-1120 AADVVIMKEIVRQ
+1120 AADVAIMKEIVRQ

-1149 ERALSGLESVKPSQV
+1149 EKALSGLESVKPSQV
-1164 PRQEGAWAPEHS
+1164 PRLEGAWAPEHS

-1189 EAQQKAMLKGETFP
+1189 EAQQKAMLKGEAFP
-1203 DVPMTLYEA
+1203 DIPMTLYEA

-1537 KSAGIWLNPL
+1537 RSAGIWLNPL

-1552 NGLRGFSGEGRVKGS
+1552 NGLRGFSGEGR
-1567 GDAQFVALQGSRNGE
+1567 
-1582 SLLADNMQDGV
+1582 
-1593 RIARDNPDSG
+1593 
-1603 VVVRIAGEGRPWNPG
+1603 PWNPG

-1623 RVWGISRITASS
+1623 RVWGDIPDNSVQPGAGNGEPVTAEVLAQ
-1635 RGPEMA
+1635 RQAEEAIRRETERRADEIVRKMA
-1641 NRSRQRYWHSGRL
+1641 ENKPDLPDGKTEL
-1654 KRPSAVKRNAAQMKL
+1654 AVRDIAGQE
-1669 SGKWQRTNL
+1669 RD
-1678 TCRTAK
+1678 RTAT
-1684 QSWLS
+1684 SERETA
-1689 GILPD
+1689 LPE
-1694 RSVTGLPYLNGK
+1694 SVLRESQREREAVREVARENLLQ
-1706 PHCRR
+1706 
-1711 VCCVNHN
+1711 
-1718 GSGKRSG
+1718 
-1725 RLPGKICCRSVCS
+1725 RLLQQMERDMVRDLQKE
-1738 RWSGIWFVT
+1738 
-1747 CRKRKPWAETDTGR
+1747 K
-1761 QTLMT
+1761 TL
-1766 TDNTNTTRNDSLAA
+1766 
-1780 RTDTWLQSF
+1780 
-1789 LVWSPG
+1789 G
-1795 QRDIIKTVALV
+1795 
-1806 LMVLDHIN
+1806 
-1814 LIFQLKQEWMFLAG
+1814 
-1828 RGAFPLFALVWGLNL
+1828 
-1843 SRHAHI
+1843 
-1849 RQPAIN
+1849 
-1855 RLWGWGIIA
+1855 
-1864 QFAYYLAGFPW
+1864 
-1875 YEGNILFAFAVAAQV
+1875 
-1890 LTWCETRS
+1890 
-1898 GWRTAAAILL
+1898 
-1908 MALWGPLSG
+1908 
-1917 TSYGIAGLLMLAV
+1917 
-1930 SYRLYRA
+1930 
-1937 EDRAERLALLAC
+1937 
-1949 LLAVIPALN
+1949 
-1958 LASSDAAAVAGLVM
+1958 
-1972 TVLTVGLVSCAGKSL
+1972 
-1987 PRFWPGDFFPVFY
+1987 GD
-2000 ACHLAVLGVLAL
+2000 

>member
-1 MLSFSV
+1 MMSIAQV
-7 VKSAGSAGNYYTDK
+7 RSAGSAGNYYTDK

-33 WAGQGAEQLGLQ
+33 WAGRGAEQLGLQ

-68 RMQDGSNK
+68 RMQDGSNR

-146 HDTSRDQDPQLH
+146 HDTSRDQEPQLH
-158 THVVVANVTQHNGEW
+158 THAVVANVTQHNGEW

-180 VGKTGFSENVLA
+180 VGKTGFIENVYA
-192 NRIAFGKIYQSE
+192 NQIAFGRLYREKLKEQ
-204 LRQRVEALGYET
+204 VEALGYET

-233 AFSSRSQAIREA
+233 AFSGRSQAIREA

-268 VDPEIR
+268 VDPEVR
-274 MAEWMQTLKETGF
+274 MTEWMQTLKETGF

-301 IRTQAPGPASQDG
+301 TRTQAPGAVSQEG

-380 FTSGIHVLDE
+380 FTSGIHVLNE

-484 GELITGRRQLQEGM
+484 GELITGRRQLLEGM
-498 VFTPGS
+498 AFTPGS

-571 ISEPDRNVRYDRL
+571 ISEPDRNVRYARL

-616 SELKTQGVLGHPEV
+616 SELKTQGVLGHQEV

-717 RLRVTGKIPGLRVSG
+717 RLRVTGKISGLRVSG

-756 ATLPVADSPFT
+756 ASLPVSDSPFT

-784 DSATVFASVTQMAM
+784 DSAKVFASVTQMAM
-798 DNATLNGLARSGR
+798 
-811 DVRLYSSLDETR
+811 
-823 TAEKLARHPSF
+823 
-834 TVVSEQIKARAG
+834 
-846 ETSLETAISLQKT
+846 
-859 GLHTP
+859 
-864 AQQAIHLALP
+864 
-874 VLESKNL
+874 
-881 AFSMVDLLTEAK
+881 
-893 SFAAEGTGFTEL
+893 
-905 GGEINAQIKRGD
+905 
-917 LLYVDVAKG
+917 
-926 YGTGLLVSRASY
+926 
-938 EAEKSILRHILEG
+938 
-951 KEAVTPLMERV
+951 
-962 PGELMETLTSGQ
+962 
-974 RAATRMILETS
+974 
-985 DRFTVVQGYAGVG
+985 
-998 KTTQF
+998 
-1003 RAVMSAVNMLPAS
+1003 
-1016 ERPRVVGLGPTHR
+1016 
-1029 AVGEMRSAGVDAQ
+1029 
-1042 TLASFLHDTQLQ
+1042 
-1054 QRSGETPDFSNTLFL
+1054 
-1069 LDESSMVGNTDM
+1069 
-1081 ARAYALIA
+1081 
-1089 AGGGRAVASG
+1089 
-1099 DTDQLQA
+1099 
-1106 IAPGQPFR
+1106 
-1114 LQQTRS
+1114 
-1120 AADVVIMKEIVRQ
+1120 
-1133 TPELREAVYS
+1133 
-1143 LINRDV
+1143 
-1149 ERALSGLESVKPSQV
+1149 
-1164 PRQEGAWAPEHS
+1164 
-1176 VTEFSHSQEAKLA
+1176 
-1189 EAQQKAMLKGETFP
+1189 LKGEAFP

-1330 TLYTPDKIR
+1330 TLYTPDTIR

-1420 EGNRKLMAGFES
+1420 EGGRKQMAGFES

-1464 GTAHDVLEPK
+1464 GTAHDVLEPGS
-1474 PDREVMNAQRLF
+1474 DREVMNAERLF

-1495 AAGRAVLRQAG
+1495 VAGRAVLRQAG

-1623 RVWGISRITASS
+1623 RVWGDIPDNSVQPGAGNGEPVTAEVLAQ
-1635 RGPEMA
+1635 RQAEEAIRRETERRADEIVRKMA
-1641 NRSRQRYWHSGRL
+1641 EN
-1654 KRPSAVKRNAAQMKL
+1654 KPD
-1669 SGKWQRTNL
+1669 
-1678 TCRTAK
+1678 
-1684 QSWLS
+1684 
-1689 GILPD
+1689 LPD
-1694 RSVTGLPYLNGK
+1694 
-1706 PHCRR
+1706 
-1711 VCCVNHN
+1711 
-1718 GSGKRSG
+1718 G
-1725 RLPGKICCRSVCS
+1725 R
-1738 RWSGIWFVT
+1738 T
-1747 CRKRKPWAETDTGR
+1747 E
-1761 QTLMT
+1761 Q
-1766 TDNTNTTRNDSLAA
+1766 
-1780 RTDTWLQSF
+1780 
-1789 LVWSPG
+1789 
-1795 QRDIIKTVALV
+1795 
-1806 LMVLDHIN
+1806 
-1814 LIFQLKQEWMFLAG
+1814 
-1828 RGAFPLFALVWGLNL
+1828 
-1843 SRHAHI
+1843 
-1849 RQPAIN
+1849 
-1855 RLWGWGIIA
+1855 
-1864 QFAYYLAGFPW
+1864 
-1875 YEGNILFAFAVAAQV
+1875 AVR
-1890 LTWCETRS
+1890 E
-1898 GWRTAAAILL
+1898 
-1908 MALWGPLSG
+1908 
-1917 TSYGIAGLLMLAV
+1917 IAGQERERAVTSEREAALPESVLREPQREREAVREVVRENLLQ
-1930 SYRLYRA
+1930 
-1937 EDRAERLALLAC
+1937 ERLQQMERDMVRDLQKEKTL
-1949 LLAVIPALN
+1949 
-1958 LASSDAAAVAGLVM
+1958 G
-1972 TVLTVGLVSCAGKSL
+1972 
-1987 PRFWPGDFFPVFY
+1987 GD
-2000 ACHLAVLGVLAL
+2000 

>member
-1 MLSFSV
+1 
-7 VKSAGSAGNYYTDK
+7 
-21 DNYYV
+21 
-26 LGSMGER
+26 
-33 WAGQGAEQLGLQ
+33 
-45 GSVDKDVFTRL
+45 
-56 LEGRLPDGADLS
+56 
-68 RMQDGSNK
+68 MQDGSNK

-233 AFSSRSQAIREA
+233 AFSGRSQAIREA

-268 VDPEIR
+268 VDPEVR

-301 IRTQAPGPASQDG
+301 TRTQAPGAVSQEG

-498 VFTPGS
+498 IFTPGS

-571 ISEPDRNVRYDRL
+571 ISEPDRNVRYARL

-604 VREQAILTQAIR
+604 VREQAMLTQTIR

-663 TRSHDRYVIDRVTA
+663 TRSHDRYVIDRV
-677 QSHSL
+677 
-682 TLRDA
+682 
-687 QGETQVVRISSLDSS
+687 
-702 WSLFRPEKMPVADGE
+702 
-717 RLRVTGKIPGLRVSG
+717 
-732 GDRLQVASVSED
+732 
-744 AMTVVVPGRAEP
+744 
-756 ATLPVADSPFT
+756 
-767 ALKLENG
+767 
-774 WVETPGHSVS
+774 
-784 DSATVFASVTQMAM
+784 
-798 DNATLNGLARSGR
+798 
-811 DVRLYSSLDETR
+811 
-823 TAEKLARHPSF
+823 
-834 TVVSEQIKARAG
+834 
-846 ETSLETAISLQKT
+846 
-859 GLHTP
+859 
-864 AQQAIHLALP
+864 
-874 VLESKNL
+874 
-881 AFSMVDLLTEAK
+881 
-893 SFAAEGTGFTEL
+893 
-905 GGEINAQIKRGD
+905 
-917 LLYVDVAKG
+917 
-926 YGTGLLVSRASY
+926 
-938 EAEKSILRHILEG
+938 
-951 KEAVTPLMERV
+951 
-962 PGELMETLTSGQ
+962 
-974 RAATRMILETS
+974 
-985 DRFTVVQGYAGVG
+985 
-998 KTTQF
+998 
-1003 RAVMSAVNMLPAS
+1003 
-1016 ERPRVVGLGPTHR
+1016 
-1029 AVGEMRSAGVDAQ
+1029 
-1042 TLASFLHDTQLQ
+1042 
-1054 QRSGETPDFSNTLFL
+1054 
-1069 LDESSMVGNTDM
+1069 
-1081 ARAYALIA
+1081 
-1089 AGGGRAVASG
+1089 
-1099 DTDQLQA
+1099 
-1106 IAPGQPFR
+1106 
-1114 LQQTRS
+1114 
-1120 AADVVIMKEIVRQ
+1120 
-1133 TPELREAVYS
+1133 
-1143 LINRDV
+1143 
-1149 ERALSGLESVKPSQV
+1149 
-1164 PRQEGAWAPEHS
+1164 
-1176 VTEFSHSQEAKLA
+1176 
-1189 EAQQKAMLKGETFP
+1189 
-1203 DVPMTLYEA
+1203 
-1212 IVRDYTGRTPEA
+1212 
-1224 REQTLIVTH
+1224 
-1233 LNEDR
+1233 
-1238 RVLNSMIHDARE
+1238 
-1250 KAGELGKEQ
+1250 
-1259 VMVPVLNTANI
+1259 PVLNTANI

-1283 NPDALALVDSV
+1283 NPDALALVDNV

-1307 ITLEDA
+1307 ITLQDA

-1330 TLYTPDKIR
+1330 TLYTPDTIR

-1397 AYAITAHGA
+1397 ACAITAHGA

-1420 EGNRKLMAGFES
+1420 EGNRKQMAGFES

-1447 TDNRQ
+1447 TDDRQ

-1474 PDREVMNAQRLF
+1474 PDREVMNAERLF

-1547 TTDDG
+1547 TTYDG

-1623 RVWGISRITASS
+1623 RVWGDIPDSSVQPGAGNGEPVTAEVLTQQQAEEAI
-1635 RGPEMA
+1635 RRETERRADEIVRKMA
-1641 NRSRQRYWHSGRL
+1641 EN
-1654 KRPSAVKRNAAQMKL
+1654 KPD
-1669 SGKWQRTNL
+1669 
-1678 TCRTAK
+1678 
-1684 QSWLS
+1684 
-1689 GILPD
+1689 LPD
-1694 RSVTGLPYLNGK
+1694 GK
-1706 PHCRR
+1706 
-1711 VCCVNHN
+1711 
-1718 GSGKRSG
+1718 
-1725 RLPGKICCRSVCS
+1725 
-1738 RWSGIWFVT
+1738 T
-1747 CRKRKPWAETDTGR
+1747 E
-1761 QTLMT
+1761 
-1766 TDNTNTTRNDSLAA
+1766 LAVREIA
-1780 RTDTWLQSF
+1780 
-1789 LVWSPG
+1789 G
-1795 QRDIIKTVALV
+1795 QERD
-1806 LMVLDHIN
+1806 
-1814 LIFQLKQEWMFLAG
+1814 
-1828 RGAFPLFALVWGLNL
+1828 R
-1843 SRHAHI
+1843 
-1849 RQPAIN
+1849 
-1855 RLWGWGIIA
+1855 
-1864 QFAYYLAGFPW
+1864 
-1875 YEGNILFAFAVAAQV
+1875 
-1890 LTWCETRS
+1890 
-1898 GWRTAAAILL
+1898 AAITEREAALPESVLRESQREREAVREVARENLL
-1908 MALWGPLSG
+1908 Q
-1917 TSYGIAGLLMLAV
+1917 
-1930 SYRLYRA
+1930 
-1937 EDRAERLALLAC
+1937 ERLQQVERDMVRDLQKEKTL
-1949 LLAVIPALN
+1949 
-1958 LASSDAAAVAGLVM
+1958 G
-1972 TVLTVGLVSCAGKSL
+1972 
-1987 PRFWPGDFFPVFY
+1987 GD
-2000 ACHLAVLGVLAL
+2000 

>member
-1 MLSFSV
+1 MMSIAQV
-7 VKSAGSAGNYYTDK
+7 RSAGSAGNYYTDR

-26 LGSMGER
+26 LGSMEER
-33 WAGQGAEQLGLQ
+33 WAGKGAEQLGLQ

-56 LEGRLPDGADLS
+56 LEGKLPDGADLS

-101 RLIDAHNQAV
+101 RLIEAHNQAV

-132 ETVLTGNLVMALFN
+132 ETLLTGNLVMALFN
-146 HDTSRDQDPQLH
+146 HDTSRDQEPQLH
-158 THVVVANVTQHNGEW
+158 THAVVANVTQHNGEW

-180 VGKTGFSENVLA
+180 VGKTGFIENVYA
-192 NRIAFGKIYQSE
+192 NQIAFGRLYREKLKEQ
-204 LRQRVEALGYET
+204 VEALGYET

-233 AFSSRSQAIREA
+233 AFSGRSQTIREA

-268 VDPEIR
+268 VDPEVR
-274 MAEWMQTLKETGF
+274 MAEWMQTLKDTGF
-287 DIRAYRDA
+287 DIRAYRES

-301 IRTQAPGPASQDG
+301 TRMQAPESVSPDG

-390 LSVRALSR
+390 LSVRSLSR

-433 LAIVSGQGGAAGQR
+433 LAIISGQGGAAGQR
-447 ERVAELVMMAREQGR
+447 ERVAELAMMAREQGR

-474 MNLKQDERLS
+474 MNLTQDKRLA
-484 GELITGRRQLQEGM
+484 GELITGRRQLQESLA
-498 VFTPGS
+498 FTPGS

-571 ISEPDRNVRYDRL
+571 ISEPDRNVRYARL
-584 AGDFAASVK
+584 AGDFVASVK

-616 SELKTQGVLGHPEV
+616 SELKKQGVLGQAEV

-650 YRPGMVMEQWNPE
+650 YRTGMVMEQWSPE
-663 TRSHDRYVIDRVTA
+663 TRRHDRYVIDRVTA
-677 QSHSL
+677 QSNSL

-702 WSLFRPEKMPVADGE
+702 WSLFRPEKMAVADGE

-732 GDRLQVASVSED
+732 GDRLQVSSVSED
-744 AMTVVVPGRAEP
+744 TMTVVVPGRAEP
-756 ATLPVADSPFT
+756 ASLPVGDSPFT
-767 ALKLENG
+767 ALKLESG

-784 DSATVFASVTQMAM
+784 DSAKVFASVTQMAM
-798 DNATLNGLARSGR
+798 DTATLNGLARSGR
-811 DVRLYSSLDETR
+811 DVRLYSSLDEVR
-823 TAEKLARHPSF
+823 TAEKLSRHPSF
-834 TVVSEQIKARAG
+834 TVVSSQIKARAG
-846 ETSLETAISLQKT
+846 ETSLDTAISLQKA

-864 AQQAIHLALP
+864 AQQAIHLAIP
-874 VLESKNL
+874 VVESKNL
-881 AFSMVDLLTEAK
+881 AFSQVELLTEAK
-893 SFAAEGTGFTEL
+893 SFAAEGTGFADL
-905 GGEINAQIKRGD
+905 GREIDAQIKRGD
-917 LLYVDVAKG
+917 LLHVDVAKG
-926 YGTGLLVSRASY
+926 YGTDLLISRASY
-938 EAEKSILRHILEG
+938 EAEKSILHHILES
-951 KEAVTPLMERV
+951 KEAVTPLMKRV

-974 RAATRMILETS
+974 RAATRMILETK

-1003 RAVMSAVNMLPAS
+1003 RAVMSAVNLLPES

-1029 AVGEMRSAGVDAQ
+1029 AVGEMRSAGVEAQ

-1081 ARAYALIA
+1081 ARACALIA

-1120 AADVVIMKEIVRQ
+1120 AADVAIMKEIVRQ
-1133 TPELREAVYS
+1133 TPELRDAVYS

-1149 ERALSGLESVKPSQV
+1149 NKALSGLENVKPVQV
-1164 PRQEGAWAPEHS
+1164 PRLKGAWAPENS
-1176 VTEFSHSQEAKLA
+1176 VTEFSRLQERELAKAAQEAEK
-1189 EAQQKAMLKGETFP
+1189 KGEAFP
-1203 DVPMTLYEA
+1203 DVPVTLYEA
-1212 IVRDYTGRTPEA
+1212 IVRDYTGRTPDA

-1233 LNEDR
+1233 LNADR
-1238 RVLNSMIHDARE
+1238 RVLNSMIQDALA
-1250 KAGELGKEQ
+1250 KPGEQQ
-1259 VMVPVLNTANI
+1259 VTVPVLTTANI
-1270 RDGELRRLSTWEN
+1270 RDGELRRLSTREAH
-1283 NPDALALVDSV
+1283 PGALALVDNV
-1294 YHRIAGISKDDGL
+1294 YHRIAGISKEDGL
-1307 ITLEDA
+1307 ITLEDKA
-1313 EGNTRLI
+1313 GNTRLI
-1320 SPREAVAEGV
+1320 SPREAAAEGV
-1330 TLYTPDKIR
+1330 TLYNPETIR
-1339 VGTGDRMRF
+1339 VGAGDRMRF

-1376 DGQQTRVIRP
+1376 DGKQTRVVRP
-1386 GQERAEQHIDL
+1386 GLDRAEQHIDL

-1420 EGNRKLMAGFES
+1420 EGGRKQMAGFES
-1432 AYVALSRMKQHVQVY
+1432 AYVALSRMKLHVQVY
-1447 TDNRQ
+1447 TDDRQ
-1452 GWTDAINNAVQK
+1452 GWVKAINSAEQK

-1474 PDREVMNAQRLF
+1474 SEREMMNAERLF
-1486 STARELRDV
+1486 STARELRGV
-1495 AAGRAVLRQAG
+1495 AAGRAVLRNAG
-1506 LAGGDSPARFIAPGR
+1506 LAQGDSRARFITPGR

-1552 NGLRGFSGEGRVKGS
+1552 AGLRGFSGEGRVKGS
-1567 GDAQFVALQGSRNGE
+1567 EEAQFVALQGSRNGE

-1618 AITGG
+1618 AMTGG
-1623 RVWGISRITASS
+1623 RVWGDIPDNSVQPGAGNGELVTAEVLAQ
-1635 RGPEMA
+1635 RQAEEAIRRETERRADEIVRKMA
-1641 NRSRQRYWHSGRL
+1641 EDKPDLPDGKTEL
-1654 KRPSAVKRNAAQMKL
+1654 AVREIAGQE
-1669 SGKWQRTNL
+1669 R
-1678 TCRTAK
+1678 
-1684 QSWLS
+1684 
-1689 GILPD
+1689 D
-1694 RSVTGLPYLNGK
+1694 RSVTPEREAALPE
-1706 PHCRR
+1706 
-1711 VCCVNHN
+1711 
-1718 GSGKRSG
+1718 
-1725 RLPGKICCRSVCS
+1725 SVL
-1738 RWSGIWFVT
+1738 REPPRERDAV
-1747 CRKRKPWAETDTGR
+1747 REV
-1761 QTLMT
+1761 
-1766 TDNTNTTRNDSLAA
+1766 A
-1780 RTDTWLQSF
+1780 RENLLQ
-1789 LVWSPG
+1789 
-1795 QRDIIKTVALV
+1795 
-1806 LMVLDHIN
+1806 
-1814 LIFQLKQEWMFLAG
+1814 
-1828 RGAFPLFALVWGLNL
+1828 
-1843 SRHAHI
+1843 
-1849 RQPAIN
+1849 
-1855 RLWGWGIIA
+1855 
-1864 QFAYYLAGFPW
+1864 
-1875 YEGNILFAFAVAAQV
+1875 
-1890 LTWCETRS
+1890 
-1898 GWRTAAAILL
+1898 
-1908 MALWGPLSG
+1908 
-1917 TSYGIAGLLMLAV
+1917 
-1930 SYRLYRA
+1930 
-1937 EDRAERLALLAC
+1937 ERLQQMERDMVRDLQKEK
-1949 LLAVIPALN
+1949 
-1958 LASSDAAAVAGLVM
+1958 
-1972 TVLTVGLVSCAGKSL
+1972 T
-1987 PRFWPGDFFPVFY
+1987 PGGD
-2000 ACHLAVLGVLAL
+2000 

>member
-1 MLSFSV
+1 MMSIAQV
-7 VKSAGSAGNYYTDK
+7 RSAGSAGNYYTDK

-33 WAGQGAEQLGLQ
+33 WAGRGAEQLGLQ

-146 HDTSRDQDPQLH
+146 HDTSRDQEPQLH
-158 THVVVANVTQHNGEW
+158 THAVVANVTQHNGEW

-180 VGKTGFSENVLA
+180 VGKTGFIENVYA
-192 NRIAFGKIYQSE
+192 NQIAFGRLYREKLKEQ
-204 LRQRVEALGYET
+204 VEALGYET

-233 AFSSRSQAIREA
+233 AFSGRSQAIREA

-268 VDPEIR
+268 VDPEVR

-295 ADQRAE
+295 ADQRTE

-351 NGVIERARAGIDEAI
+351 AGVIERARAGIDEAI

-484 GELITGRRQLQEGM
+484 GELI
-498 VFTPGS
+498 
-504 TVIVDQ
+504 
-510 GEKLSLKE
+510 
-518 TLTLL
+518 
-523 DGAARHNVQVLITD
+523 
-537 SGQRTGTGSALM
+537 
-549 AMKDAGV
+549 
-556 NTYRWQGGEQ
+556 
-566 RPATI
+566 
-571 ISEPDRNVRYDRL
+571 
-584 AGDFAASVK
+584 
-593 AGEESVAQVSG
+593 
-604 VREQAILTQAIR
+604 
-616 SELKTQGVLGHPEV
+616 
-630 TMTALSPVWL
+630 
-640 DSRSRYLRDM
+640 
-650 YRPGMVMEQWNPE
+650 
-663 TRSHDRYVIDRVTA
+663 
-677 QSHSL
+677 
-682 TLRDA
+682 
-687 QGETQVVRISSLDSS
+687 
-702 WSLFRPEKMPVADGE
+702 
-717 RLRVTGKIPGLRVSG
+717 
-732 GDRLQVASVSED
+732 
-744 AMTVVVPGRAEP
+744 
-756 ATLPVADSPFT
+756 
-767 ALKLENG
+767 
-774 WVETPGHSVS
+774 
-784 DSATVFASVTQMAM
+784 
-798 DNATLNGLARSGR
+798 
-811 DVRLYSSLDETR
+811 
-823 TAEKLARHPSF
+823 
-834 TVVSEQIKARAG
+834 
-846 ETSLETAISLQKT
+846 
-859 GLHTP
+859 
-864 AQQAIHLALP
+864 
-874 VLESKNL
+874 
-881 AFSMVDLLTEAK
+881 
-893 SFAAEGTGFTEL
+893 
-905 GGEINAQIKRGD
+905 
-917 LLYVDVAKG
+917 
-926 YGTGLLVSRASY
+926 
-938 EAEKSILRHILEG
+938 
-951 KEAVTPLMERV
+951 

-1003 RAVMSAVNMLPAS
+1003 RAVMSAVNMLPES

-1042 TLASFLHDTQLQ
+1042 TLASFLHDTQLL
-1054 QRSGETPDFSNTLFL
+1054 QRSGETPNFSNTLFL

-1120 AADVVIMKEIVRQ
+1120 AADVAIMKEIVRQ

-1164 PRQEGAWAPEHS
+1164 PRQEGAWVPEHS
-1176 VTEFSHSQEAKLA
+1176 VTQFSHSQEAKLA
-1189 EAQQKAMLKGETFP
+1189 EAQQKAMLKGEAFP
-1203 DVPMTLYEA
+1203 DIPMTLYEA

-1270 RDGELRRLSTWEN
+1270 RDGELRRLSTWETHR
-1283 NPDALALVDSV
+1283 DALALVDNV

-1307 ITLEDA
+1307 ITLQDA

-1330 TLYTPDKIR
+1330 TLYTPDTIR

-1420 EGNRKLMAGFES
+1420 EGNRKQMAGFES

-1474 PDREVMNAQRLF
+1474 PDREVMNAERLF

-1495 AAGRAVLRQAG
+1495 VAGRAVLRQAG

-1603 VVVRIAGEGRPWNPG
+1603 VVVRISGEGRPWNPG

-1623 RVWGISRITASS
+1623 RVWGDIPDSSVQPGAGNGEPVTAEVLAQ
-1635 RGPEMA
+1635 RQAEEAIRRETERRADEIVRKMA
-1641 NRSRQRYWHSGRL
+1641 EN
-1654 KRPSAVKRNAAQMKL
+1654 KPD
-1669 SGKWQRTNL
+1669 
-1678 TCRTAK
+1678 
-1684 QSWLS
+1684 
-1689 GILPD
+1689 LPD
-1694 RSVTGLPYLNGK
+1694 GK
-1706 PHCRR
+1706 TEQA
-1711 VCCVNHN
+1711 V
-1718 GSGKRSG
+1718 
-1725 RLPGKICCRSVCS
+1725 
-1738 RWSGIWFVT
+1738 
-1747 CRKRKPWAETDTGR
+1747 
-1761 QTLMT
+1761 
-1766 TDNTNTTRNDSLAA
+1766 
-1780 RTDTWLQSF
+1780 
-1789 LVWSPG
+1789 
-1795 QRDIIKTVALV
+1795 RD
-1806 LMVLDHIN
+1806 
-1814 LIFQLKQEWMFLAG
+1814 
-1828 RGAFPLFALVWGLNL
+1828 
-1843 SRHAHI
+1843 
-1849 RQPAIN
+1849 
-1855 RLWGWGIIA
+1855 
-1864 QFAYYLAGFPW
+1864 
-1875 YEGNILFAFAVAAQV
+1875 
-1890 LTWCETRS
+1890 
-1898 GWRTAAAILL
+1898 
-1908 MALWGPLSG
+1908 
-1917 TSYGIAGLLMLAV
+1917 IAGLERDRSAISEREAALPESVLREPQRVREAV
-1930 SYRLYRA
+1930 REVARENLLQ
-1937 EDRAERLALLAC
+1937 ERLQQMERDMVRDLQKEKTL
-1949 LLAVIPALN
+1949 
-1958 LASSDAAAVAGLVM
+1958 G
-1972 TVLTVGLVSCAGKSL
+1972 
-1987 PRFWPGDFFPVFY
+1987 GD
-2000 ACHLAVLGVLAL
+2000 

>member
-1 MLSFSV
+1 
-7 VKSAGSAGNYYTDK
+7 
-21 DNYYV
+21 
-26 LGSMGER
+26 MGER
-33 WAGQGAEQLGLQ
+33 WAGRGAEQLGLQ

-56 LEGRLPDGADLS
+56 LEGKLPDGADLS

-90 VSMMAM
+90 VSVMAM

-146 HDTSRDQDPQLH
+146 HDTSRDQEPQLH
-158 THVVVANVTQHNGEW
+158 THAVVANVTQHNGEW

-180 VGKTGFSENVLA
+180 VGKTGFIENVYA
-192 NRIAFGKIYQSE
+192 NQIAFGRLYREKLKEQ
-204 LRQRVEALGYET
+204 VEALGYET

-233 AFSSRSQAIREA
+233 AFSGRSQAIREA

-268 VDPEIR
+268 VDPEVR

-301 IRTQAPGPASQDG
+301 TRTQTPGPASQDG

-498 VFTPGS
+498 AFTPGN

-571 ISEPDRNVRYDRL
+571 ISEPDRNVRY
-584 AGDFAASVK
+584 
-593 AGEESVAQVSG
+593 
-604 VREQAILTQAIR
+604 
-616 SELKTQGVLGHPEV
+616 
-630 TMTALSPVWL
+630 
-640 DSRSRYLRDM
+640 
-650 YRPGMVMEQWNPE
+650 
-663 TRSHDRYVIDRVTA
+663 
-677 QSHSL
+677 
-682 TLRDA
+682 
-687 QGETQVVRISSLDSS
+687 
-702 WSLFRPEKMPVADGE
+702 
-717 RLRVTGKIPGLRVSG
+717 
-732 GDRLQVASVSED
+732 
-744 AMTVVVPGRAEP
+744 
-756 ATLPVADSPFT
+756 
-767 ALKLENG
+767 
-774 WVETPGHSVS
+774 
-784 DSATVFASVTQMAM
+784 
-798 DNATLNGLARSGR
+798 AR
-811 DVRLYSSLDETR
+811 
-823 TAEKLARHPSF
+823 
-834 TVVSEQIKARAG
+834 
-846 ETSLETAISLQKT
+846 
-859 GLHTP
+859 
-864 AQQAIHLALP
+864 
-874 VLESKNL
+874 
-881 AFSMVDLLTEAK
+881 
-893 SFAAEGTGFTEL
+893 
-905 GGEINAQIKRGD
+905 
-917 LLYVDVAKG
+917 
-926 YGTGLLVSRASY
+926 
-938 EAEKSILRHILEG
+938 
-951 KEAVTPLMERV
+951 
-962 PGELMETLTSGQ
+962 
-974 RAATRMILETS
+974 
-985 DRFTVVQGYAGVG
+985 
-998 KTTQF
+998 
-1003 RAVMSAVNMLPAS
+1003 
-1016 ERPRVVGLGPTHR
+1016 
-1029 AVGEMRSAGVDAQ
+1029 
-1042 TLASFLHDTQLQ
+1042 LASFLHDTQLL
-1054 QRSGETPDFSNTLFL
+1054 QRSGETPNFSNTLFL

-1189 EAQQKAMLKGETFP
+1189 EAQQKAMLKGEAFP
-1203 DVPMTLYEA
+1203 DIPMTLYEA

-1603 VVVRIAGEGRPWNPG
+1603 VVVRIAGEGRPWNPRT
-1618 AITGG
+1618 ITGG
-1623 RVWGISRITASS
+1623 RVWGDIPDNSVQPGAGNGEPVTAEVLAQ
-1635 RGPEMA
+1635 RQAEEAIRRETERRADEIVRKMA
-1641 NRSRQRYWHSGRL
+1641 EN
-1654 KRPSAVKRNAAQMKL
+1654 KPD
-1669 SGKWQRTNL
+1669 
-1678 TCRTAK
+1678 
-1684 QSWLS
+1684 
-1689 GILPD
+1689 LPD
-1694 RSVTGLPYLNGK
+1694 GK
-1706 PHCRR
+1706 TEQA
-1711 VCCVNHN
+1711 V
-1718 GSGKRSG
+1718 
-1725 RLPGKICCRSVCS
+1725 
-1738 RWSGIWFVT
+1738 
-1747 CRKRKPWAETDTGR
+1747 
-1761 QTLMT
+1761 
-1766 TDNTNTTRNDSLAA
+1766 
-1780 RTDTWLQSF
+1780 
-1789 LVWSPG
+1789 
-1795 QRDIIKTVALV
+1795 RD
-1806 LMVLDHIN
+1806 
-1814 LIFQLKQEWMFLAG
+1814 
-1828 RGAFPLFALVWGLNL
+1828 
-1843 SRHAHI
+1843 
-1849 RQPAIN
+1849 
-1855 RLWGWGIIA
+1855 
-1864 QFAYYLAGFPW
+1864 
-1875 YEGNILFAFAVAAQV
+1875 
-1890 LTWCETRS
+1890 
-1898 GWRTAAAILL
+1898 
-1908 MALWGPLSG
+1908 
-1917 TSYGIAGLLMLAV
+1917 IAGLERDRSAISEREAALPESVLREPQRVREAV
-1930 SYRLYRA
+1930 REVARENLLQ
-1937 EDRAERLALLAC
+1937 ERLQQMERDMVRDLQKEKTL
-1949 LLAVIPALN
+1949 
-1958 LASSDAAAVAGLVM
+1958 G
-1972 TVLTVGLVSCAGKSL
+1972 
-1987 PRFWPGDFFPVFY
+1987 GD
-2000 ACHLAVLGVLAL
+2000 

>member
-1 MLSFSV
+1 
-7 VKSAGSAGNYYTDK
+7 
-21 DNYYV
+21 
-26 LGSMGER
+26 MGER
-33 WAGQGAEQLGLQ
+33 WAGRGAEQLGLQ

-56 LEGRLPDGADLS
+56 LEGKLPDGADLS

-90 VSMMAM
+90 VSVMAM

-146 HDTSRDQDPQLH
+146 HDTSRDQEPQLH
-158 THVVVANVTQHNGEW
+158 THAVVANVTQHNGEW

-180 VGKTGFSENVLA
+180 VGKTGFIENVYA
-192 NRIAFGKIYQSE
+192 NQIAFGRLYREKLKEQ
-204 LRQRVEALGYET
+204 VEALGYET

-233 AFSSRSQAIREA
+233 AFSGRSQAIREA

-268 VDPEIR
+268 VDPEVR

-301 IRTQAPGPASQDG
+301 TRTQTPGPASQDG

-498 VFTPGS
+498 AFTPGN

-571 ISEPDRNVRYDRL
+571 ISEPDRNVRY
-584 AGDFAASVK
+584 
-593 AGEESVAQVSG
+593 
-604 VREQAILTQAIR
+604 
-616 SELKTQGVLGHPEV
+616 
-630 TMTALSPVWL
+630 
-640 DSRSRYLRDM
+640 
-650 YRPGMVMEQWNPE
+650 
-663 TRSHDRYVIDRVTA
+663 
-677 QSHSL
+677 
-682 TLRDA
+682 
-687 QGETQVVRISSLDSS
+687 
-702 WSLFRPEKMPVADGE
+702 
-717 RLRVTGKIPGLRVSG
+717 
-732 GDRLQVASVSED
+732 
-744 AMTVVVPGRAEP
+744 
-756 ATLPVADSPFT
+756 
-767 ALKLENG
+767 
-774 WVETPGHSVS
+774 
-784 DSATVFASVTQMAM
+784 
-798 DNATLNGLARSGR
+798 AR
-811 DVRLYSSLDETR
+811 
-823 TAEKLARHPSF
+823 
-834 TVVSEQIKARAG
+834 
-846 ETSLETAISLQKT
+846 
-859 GLHTP
+859 
-864 AQQAIHLALP
+864 
-874 VLESKNL
+874 
-881 AFSMVDLLTEAK
+881 
-893 SFAAEGTGFTEL
+893 
-905 GGEINAQIKRGD
+905 
-917 LLYVDVAKG
+917 
-926 YGTGLLVSRASY
+926 
-938 EAEKSILRHILEG
+938 
-951 KEAVTPLMERV
+951 
-962 PGELMETLTSGQ
+962 
-974 RAATRMILETS
+974 
-985 DRFTVVQGYAGVG
+985 
-998 KTTQF
+998 
-1003 RAVMSAVNMLPAS
+1003 
-1016 ERPRVVGLGPTHR
+1016 
-1029 AVGEMRSAGVDAQ
+1029 
-1042 TLASFLHDTQLQ
+1042 LASFLHDTQLL
-1054 QRSGETPDFSNTLFL
+1054 QRSGETPNFSNTLFL

-1189 EAQQKAMLKGETFP
+1189 EAQQKAMLKGEAFP
-1203 DVPMTLYEA
+1203 DIPMTLYEA

-1330 TLYTPDKIR
+1330 TLYTPDTIR

-1474 PDREVMNAQRLF
+1474 SDREVMNAERLF

-1495 AAGRAVLRQAG
+1495 VAGRAVLRQAG

-1603 VVVRIAGEGRPWNPG
+1603 VVVRIAGEGRPWNPRT
-1618 AITGG
+1618 ITGG
-1623 RVWGISRITASS
+1623 RVWGDIPDNSVQPGAGNGEPVTAEVLAQ
-1635 RGPEMA
+1635 RQAEEAIRRETERRADEIVRKMA
-1641 NRSRQRYWHSGRL
+1641 EN
-1654 KRPSAVKRNAAQMKL
+1654 KPD
-1669 SGKWQRTNL
+1669 
-1678 TCRTAK
+1678 
-1684 QSWLS
+1684 
-1689 GILPD
+1689 LPD
-1694 RSVTGLPYLNGK
+1694 GK
-1706 PHCRR
+1706 TEQA
-1711 VCCVNHN
+1711 V
-1718 GSGKRSG
+1718 
-1725 RLPGKICCRSVCS
+1725 
-1738 RWSGIWFVT
+1738 
-1747 CRKRKPWAETDTGR
+1747 
-1761 QTLMT
+1761 
-1766 TDNTNTTRNDSLAA
+1766 
-1780 RTDTWLQSF
+1780 
-1789 LVWSPG
+1789 
-1795 QRDIIKTVALV
+1795 RD
-1806 LMVLDHIN
+1806 
-1814 LIFQLKQEWMFLAG
+1814 
-1828 RGAFPLFALVWGLNL
+1828 
-1843 SRHAHI
+1843 
-1849 RQPAIN
+1849 
-1855 RLWGWGIIA
+1855 
-1864 QFAYYLAGFPW
+1864 
-1875 YEGNILFAFAVAAQV
+1875 
-1890 LTWCETRS
+1890 
-1898 GWRTAAAILL
+1898 
-1908 MALWGPLSG
+1908 
-1917 TSYGIAGLLMLAV
+1917 IAGLERDRSAISEREAALPESVLREPQRVREAV
-1930 SYRLYRA
+1930 REVARENLLQ
-1937 EDRAERLALLAC
+1937 ERLQQMERDMVRDLQKEKTL
-1949 LLAVIPALN
+1949 
-1958 LASSDAAAVAGLVM
+1958 G
-1972 TVLTVGLVSCAGKSL
+1972 
-1987 PRFWPGDFFPVFY
+1987 GD
-2000 ACHLAVLGVLAL
+2000 

>member
-1 MLSFSV
+1 MMSIAQV
-7 VKSAGSAGNYYTDK
+7 RSAGSAGNYYTDK

-33 WAGQGAEQLGLQ
+33 WAGRGAEQLGLQ

-56 LEGRLPDGADLS
+56 LEGKLPDGADLS

-90 VSMMAM
+90 VSVMAM

-146 HDTSRDQDPQLH
+146 HDTSRDQEPQLH
-158 THVVVANVTQHNGEW
+158 THAVVANVTQHNGEW

-180 VGKTGFSENVLA
+180 VGKTGFIENVYA
-192 NRIAFGKIYQSE
+192 NQIAFGRLYREKLKEQ
-204 LRQRVEALGYET
+204 VEALGYET

-233 AFSSRSQAIREA
+233 AFSGRSQAIREA

-268 VDPEIR
+268 VDPEVR

-301 IRTQAPGPASQDG
+301 TRTQTPGPASQDG

-484 GELITGRRQLQEGM
+484 GELIT
-498 VFTPGS
+498 
-504 TVIVDQ
+504 
-510 GEKLSLKE
+510 
-518 TLTLL
+518 
-523 DGAARHNVQVLITD
+523 
-537 SGQRTGTGSALM
+537 
-549 AMKDAGV
+549 
-556 NTYRWQGGEQ
+556 
-566 RPATI
+566 
-571 ISEPDRNVRYDRL
+571 
-584 AGDFAASVK
+584 
-593 AGEESVAQVSG
+593 
-604 VREQAILTQAIR
+604 
-616 SELKTQGVLGHPEV
+616 
-630 TMTALSPVWL
+630 
-640 DSRSRYLRDM
+640 
-650 YRPGMVMEQWNPE
+650 
-663 TRSHDRYVIDRVTA
+663 A
-677 QSHSL
+677 QSNSL

-756 ATLPVADSPFT
+756 ATLPVSDSPFM

-784 DSATVFASVTQMAM
+784 DSAKVFASVTQMAM

-846 ETSLETAISLQKT
+846 ETLLETAISLQKT

-874 VLESKNL
+874 VVESKNL

-893 SFAAEGTGFTEL
+893 SFAAEGTSFTEL

-962 PGELMETLTSGQ
+962 PGELMEKLTSGQ

-1003 RAVMSAVNMLPAS
+1003 RAVMSAVNMLPES

-1042 TLASFLHDTQLQ
+1042 TLASFLHDTQLL
-1054 QRSGETPDFSNTLFL
+1054 QRSGETPNFSNTLFL

-1120 AADVVIMKEIVRQ
+1120 AADVAIMKEIVRQ

-1164 PRQEGAWAPEHS
+1164 PRQEGAWVPEHS

-1189 EAQQKAMLKGETFP
+1189 EAQQKAMLKGEAFP
-1203 DVPMTLYEA
+1203 DIPMTLYEA

-1259 VMVPVLNTANI
+1259 VMAPVLNTANI
-1270 RDGELRRLSTWEN
+1270 RDGELRRLSTWETHR
-1283 NPDALALVDSV
+1283 DALALVDNV

-1307 ITLEDA
+1307 ITLQDA

-1330 TLYTPDKIR
+1330 TLYTPDTIR

-1420 EGNRKLMAGFES
+1420 EGNRKQMAGFES

-1474 PDREVMNAQRLF
+1474 SDREVMNAERLF

-1495 AAGRAVLRQAG
+1495 VAGRAVLRQAG

-1593 RIARDNPDSG
+1593 QIARDNPDSG

-1618 AITGG
+1618 TITGG
-1623 RVWGISRITASS
+1623 RVWGDIPDNSVQPGAGNGEPVTAEVLAQ
-1635 RGPEMA
+1635 RQAEEAIRRETERRADEIVRKMA
-1641 NRSRQRYWHSGRL
+1641 EN
-1654 KRPSAVKRNAAQMKL
+1654 KPD
-1669 SGKWQRTNL
+1669 
-1678 TCRTAK
+1678 
-1684 QSWLS
+1684 
-1689 GILPD
+1689 LPD
-1694 RSVTGLPYLNGK
+1694 GK
-1706 PHCRR
+1706 TEQA
-1711 VCCVNHN
+1711 V
-1718 GSGKRSG
+1718 
-1725 RLPGKICCRSVCS
+1725 
-1738 RWSGIWFVT
+1738 
-1747 CRKRKPWAETDTGR
+1747 
-1761 QTLMT
+1761 
-1766 TDNTNTTRNDSLAA
+1766 
-1780 RTDTWLQSF
+1780 
-1789 LVWSPG
+1789 
-1795 QRDIIKTVALV
+1795 RD
-1806 LMVLDHIN
+1806 
-1814 LIFQLKQEWMFLAG
+1814 
-1828 RGAFPLFALVWGLNL
+1828 
-1843 SRHAHI
+1843 
-1849 RQPAIN
+1849 
-1855 RLWGWGIIA
+1855 
-1864 QFAYYLAGFPW
+1864 
-1875 YEGNILFAFAVAAQV
+1875 
-1890 LTWCETRS
+1890 
-1898 GWRTAAAILL
+1898 
-1908 MALWGPLSG
+1908 
-1917 TSYGIAGLLMLAV
+1917 IAGLERDRSAISEREAALPESVLREPQRVREAV
-1930 SYRLYRA
+1930 REVARENLLQ
-1937 EDRAERLALLAC
+1937 ERLQQMERDMVRDLQKEKTL
-1949 LLAVIPALN
+1949 
-1958 LASSDAAAVAGLVM
+1958 G
-1972 TVLTVGLVSCAGKSL
+1972 
-1987 PRFWPGDFFPVFY
+1987 GD
-2000 ACHLAVLGVLAL
+2000 

>member
-1 MLSFSV
+1 
-7 VKSAGSAGNYYTDK
+7 
-21 DNYYV
+21 
-26 LGSMGER
+26 
-33 WAGQGAEQLGLQ
+33 
-45 GSVDKDVFTRL
+45 
-56 LEGRLPDGADLS
+56 
-68 RMQDGSNK
+68 
-76 HRPGYDLTFSAPKS
+76 
-90 VSMMAM
+90 
-96 LGGDK
+96 
-101 RLIDAHNQAV
+101 
-111 DFAVRQVEAL
+111 
-121 ASTRVMTDGQS
+121 
-132 ETVLTGNLVMALFN
+132 
-146 HDTSRDQDPQLH
+146 
-158 THVVVANVTQHNGEW
+158 
-173 KTLSSDK
+173 
-180 VGKTGFSENVLA
+180 
-192 NRIAFGKIYQSE
+192 
-204 LRQRVEALGYET
+204 LGYET

-233 AFSSRSQAIREA
+233 AFSGRSQAIREV

-268 VDPEIR
+268 VDPEVR

-301 IRTQAPGPASQDG
+301 TRTQAPGAVSQEG

-484 GELITGRRQLQEGM
+484 GELITGRRQLLEGIA
-498 VFTPGS
+498 FTPGS

-571 ISEPDRNVRYDRL
+571 ISEPDRNVRYARL

-702 WSLFRPEKMPVADGE
+702 WSLFRSEKMPVADGE

-756 ATLPVADSPFT
+756 ATL
-767 ALKLENG
+767 
-774 WVETPGHSVS
+774 
-784 DSATVFASVTQMAM
+784 
-798 DNATLNGLARSGR
+798 NGLARSGR

-823 TAEKLARHPSF
+823 TAEKLVRHPSF

-846 ETSLETAISLQKT
+846 ETSLETAISLQKA

-1120 AADVVIMKEIVRQ
+1120 AADVAIMKEIVRQ

-1164 PRQEGAWAPEHS
+1164 PRLEGAWAPEHS

-1189 EAQQKAMLKGETFP
+1189 EAQQKAMQNGEAFP

-1283 NPDALALVDSV
+1283 NPDALALVDNV
-1294 YHRIAGISKDDGL
+1294 YHRIAGIGKDDGL

-1330 TLYTPDKIR
+1330 TLYTPDTIR

-1464 GTAHDVLEPK
+1464 GTAHDVFEPK
-1474 PDREVMNAQRLF
+1474 PDREVMSAQRLF

-1537 KSAGIWLNPL
+1537 RSAGIWLNPL

-1582 SLLADNMQDGV
+1582 GLLADNMQDGV

-1623 RVWGISRITASS
+1623 RVWGDIPDNSVRPGAGNGEPVTAEVLAQQQAEEAI
-1635 RGPEMA
+1635 RRETERRADEIVRKMA
-1641 NRSRQRYWHSGRL
+1641 GNKPDLPDGKTEQ
-1654 KRPSAVKRNAAQMKL
+1654 AVREIAGQE
-1669 SGKWQRTNL
+1669 RD
-1678 TCRTAK
+1678 RTAT
-1684 QSWLS
+1684 SERETA
-1689 GILPD
+1689 LPE
-1694 RSVTGLPYLNGK
+1694 SVLRESQREQEAVREVAQENL
-1706 PHCRR
+1706 
-1711 VCCVNHN
+1711 
-1718 GSGKRSG
+1718 
-1725 RLPGKICCRSVCS
+1725 
-1738 RWSGIWFVT
+1738 
-1747 CRKRKPWAETDTGR
+1747 
-1761 QTLMT
+1761 
-1766 TDNTNTTRNDSLAA
+1766 
-1780 RTDTWLQSF
+1780 LQ
-1789 LVWSPG
+1789 
-1795 QRDIIKTVALV
+1795 
-1806 LMVLDHIN
+1806 
-1814 LIFQLKQEWMFLAG
+1814 
-1828 RGAFPLFALVWGLNL
+1828 
-1843 SRHAHI
+1843 
-1849 RQPAIN
+1849 
-1855 RLWGWGIIA
+1855 
-1864 QFAYYLAGFPW
+1864 
-1875 YEGNILFAFAVAAQV
+1875 
-1890 LTWCETRS
+1890 
-1898 GWRTAAAILL
+1898 
-1908 MALWGPLSG
+1908 
-1917 TSYGIAGLLMLAV
+1917 
-1930 SYRLYRA
+1930 
-1937 EDRAERLALLAC
+1937 ERLQQMERDMVRDLQKEKTL
-1949 LLAVIPALN
+1949 
-1958 LASSDAAAVAGLVM
+1958 G
-1972 TVLTVGLVSCAGKSL
+1972 
-1987 PRFWPGDFFPVFY
+1987 GD
-2000 ACHLAVLGVLAL
+2000 